1 MVCAEFSVCF
11 WHCSWSSHFCPR
23 LRWQRIRR
31 GLTKPSPR
39 PSQWTGTRR
48 RPIPPA
54 QEQPKNEN
62 PPAPEEPK
70 TFTVTYTDGVG
81 GAVFDNEVHSNLP
94 SGTATPAF
102 SGSLARE
109 GYTFAGWNPAVAETV
124 TADVTYAAKWE
135 EGKTGPRRVTLP
147 TIPGPDVD
155 LAALDTGHKIDV
167 RFTVLYVGDEFN
179 IGYNYGSSEKT
190 KFVCQYKTNHS
201 DTAYNNHTIAISD
214 IKAAASRASVN
225 SGYQI
230 VGWSKESNANPT
242 TWSLNKSGTTA
253 CNKGSTIYLV
263 AKNPNPT
270 TKYTYTL
277 NYDANGGTGAP
288 SADSWSTTDA
298 SIRYHSFTVKNTI
311 PTREGYVFKGWK
323 AKDGADTIYAGG
335 ALCSVSQQGNDVV
348 KNGNT
353 WTRTLYAVWEEAV
366 PSKPEWSDI
375 RREMQKVSVHVT
387 CINPDVN
394 HTEKTYSYKESNDD
408 TIGSVQDS
416 AGSYTCTVT
425 VHLGRYRLQY
435 NQDFN
440 REHEFASSLTADV
453 VLQYNGTG
461 WVIAS
466 ALPLELKLTCGS
478 APTPNPPGSDVL
490 NSLKVLVKCDSKTY
504 HFEKPYKMDDGDYRL
519 EKVDDNTYTVIV
531 LADKYVE
538 KYNAVYPGHTLFDN
552 NTKTIKLVY
561 RYGAWTVVG
570 SNGVTFNVSCE
581 QKYTV
586 TYTDGVDGEVIFA
599 DQVSYKK
606 PGEKTPKFRGTPTR
620 TGYKFI
626 GWEPAVVGTVTA
638 NATYTAQWVSISDLD
653 PAPELVS
660 SLYMNFQCTNENA
673 SHDHRSEMI
682 AIGYGIGAGGVI
694 VTDAAGNPVYNKDGN
709 ITAVITFYQDSGFL
723 NEYNKRTG
731 VAHRYADYE
740 PKTKSVD
747 GVLIGEVFHMYKKD
761 YPVVFDVVCGSLY
774 TVTYKDGTN
783 GTVFADDVHSNLNAN
798 AATPAFVGGTPTRPG
813 YVFTGWNPAVAATVT
828 GNATYTAVWE
838 KDANGNG
845 KPDKDEEK
853 YTVTYTDGVENEEI
867 FADETYSDLL
877 SGTATPAFNGTPT
890 RKGYAFTGW
899 NPAVAATVTGNATYA
914 AVWEEAAPP
923 KPDKPTPPTDEI
935 GGATV
940 AVKCITGHG
949 DLSWKID
956 SSTFTVG
963 EVTGDDTTGYT
974 CTVTVQA
981 EVYVNAFNSD
991 KKANGVKHTLADD
1004 AEKTFTMTYVN
1015 GAWTGPTNPAVTF
1028 EVKCEEEL
1036 VPVHLVIYRNGDT
1049 SKAYKDVALESQP
1062 KGHVIDLSTIDIADY
1077 YTGNYEFYGWYDDGA
1092 WNNYKANPANP
1103 PAGLKEKTVNGW
1115 TNLKCMVY
1123 DKYQVV
1129 YFQSEEALRDFQND
1143 HSKTEGRLYSTTAL
1157 FGSTLPTADA
1167 PTPTRTGYTF
1177 KFWSREGQN
1186 GDVTGQTVN
1195 GWTNLYAVWEK
1206 NTYTVTYTDGV
1217 DGEAFADQAY
1227 TAKYEDATPAFE
1239 GTPTRKGFVFD
1250 GWNPEVAET
1259 VTEDVTYT
1267 AQWKPVQ
1274 PDKKAIE
1281 GAIGRGVAV
1290 VCDNQNVKHGA
1301 KAYKV
1306 TLGEYTASNVMGTAA
1321 DGYTCTVTV
1330 RAAKFIEKYSS
1341 DMSDAVHTLIAGEP
1355 AEKTIELK
1363 WNGEKWVAETEL
1375 PVTFHTLC
1383 PPEQPSKKDI
1393 EGAIGRGVKIVCD
1406 NQNVKHGGKDY
1417 KPTQGEYTVSDVTGT
1432 ASEGYTCTITVKA
1445 AKIIEKYSS
1454 DMGKTHA
1461 LIVGEQAEKTVE
1473 LKWDGEK
1480 WVAKTEL
1487 PITFHVECP
1496 PEKPTYDEL
1505 KGLGI
1510 NAKVDCTT
1518 TTAHNGKSYTL
1529 IEDTYN
1535 VSDPERKGTAYT
1547 CILTVNAKDYVA
1559 KYNAEEN
1566 VGPHTLDDRDSKTIE
1581 LTWNGEKWTA
1591 AETSVTFNV
1600 KCELLTVTYTDGVK
1614 GEEVFAD
1621 VVYNDIPYG
1630 TNTPAFGTKDPTRKG
1645 YKFLGWEPVVA
1656 DTVTENATYVAQW
1669 EKLYTVTYTDGAKG
1683 KAFEDQVFTDLESGT
1698 KTPEFN
1704 GTPTR
1709 KGYKFLGW
1717 EPVVADTVTENVT
1730 YTAPVGRTLHRYLHR
1745 RREGQGVQGS
1755 GLQRS

>member
-1 MVCAEFSVCF
+1 MQTVCASGMDRQMKGEYFKMKNHGLRRIFSLFLALFMVF
-11 WHCSWSSHFCPR
+11 TLLPTTA
-23 LRWQRIRR
+23 LAED
-31 GLTKPSPR
+31 T
-39 PSQWTGTRR
+39 TGADETQ
-48 RPIPPA
+48 PKTVVVNEGEKKTDPPA

-70 TFTVTYTDGVG
+70 TFTVTYTDGAD
-81 GAVFDNEVHSNLP
+81 GAVFPNQVSNLP
-94 SGTATPAF
+94 AGTATPAF
-102 SGSLARE
+102 SGTLARD

-124 TADVTYAAKWE
+124 TANVTYVAQWE
-135 EGKTGPRRVTLP
+135 AGKTNPRRVTVP
-147 TIPGPDVD
+147 PIPDPGVAP
-155 LAALDTGHKIDV
+155 AALNTGHKIDV

-214 IKAAASRASVN
+214 IKAAAGRASVN

-253 CNKGSTIYLV
+253 CNKGTTIYLV

-298 SIRYHSFTVKNTI
+298 AIRYHSFTVKNTI

-323 AKDGADTIYAGG
+323 ANDGSDTIYTGG
-335 ALCSVSQQGNDVV
+335 MTCAVSQYGNDVV

-353 WTRTLYAVWEEAV
+353 WTRTLYAVWEEDAPAQPTPLDEAGVKALLGENAV
-366 PSKPEWSDI
+366 QIICTNEQIGHGSKTFGLIDGTFTVHQSNNRCEVVINSFSPYVNEFNAAVSVPAGTHITDNSMAGQNRTKINLVWSDG
-375 RREMQKVSVHVT
+375 KWTAADAPAKYHVLCSSQPAEPT
-387 CINPDVN
+387 APGEGDLENI
-394 HTEKTYSYKESNDD
+394 EKLVRIVCDRNIHDAKEYGV
-408 TIGSVQDS
+408 I
-416 AGSYTCTVT
+416 AGSCEFGDIDMTGDVPTCPVT
-425 VHLGRYRLQY
+425 IQAAEYVK
-435 NQDFN
+435 
-440 REHEFASSLTADV
+440 A
-453 VLQYNGTG
+453 YNGTIG
-461 WVIAS
+461 VEHTITGDTERLLILAWDANNNVWRPMTDTPVTFTVICPPARPGAEDLS
-466 ALPLELKLTCGS
+466 NLKAPVDVTCTTKPETH
-478 APTPNPPGSDVL
+478 AAVHF
-490 NSLKVLVKCDSKTY
+490 SLR
-504 HFEKPYKMDDGDYRL
+504 GG
-519 EKVDDNTYTVIV
+519 TYTIGDVAGNETDGYTCDITV
-531 LADKYVE
+531 TADKYVAR
-538 KYNAVYPGHTLFDN
+538 YNMDYGKHTLTGD
-552 NTKTIKLVY
+552 NTKTL
-561 RYGAWTVVG
+561 TL
-570 SNGVTFNVSCE
+570 
-581 QKYTV
+581 KYV
-586 TYTDGVDGEVIFA
+586 EGQWAVD
-599 DQVSYKK
+599 
-606 PGEKTPKFRGTPTR
+606 TP
-620 TGYKFI
+620 
-626 GWEPAVVGTVTA
+626 
-638 NATYTAQWVSISDLD
+638 
-653 PAPELVS
+653 
-660 SLYMNFQCTNENA
+660 
-673 SHDHRSEMI
+673 
-682 AIGYGIGAGGVI
+682 
-694 VTDAAGNPVYNKDGN
+694 
-709 ITAVITFYQDSGFL
+709 ITF
-723 NEYNKRTG
+723 
-731 VAHRYADYE
+731 
-740 PKTKSVD
+740 
-747 GVLIGEVFHMYKKD
+747 
-761 YPVVFDVVCGSLY
+761 PV
-774 TVTYKDGTN
+774 
-783 GTVFADDVHSNLNAN
+783 
-798 AATPAFVGGTPTRPG
+798 
-813 YVFTGWNPAVAATVT
+813 
-828 GNATYTAVWE
+828 E
-838 KDANGNG
+838 
-845 KPDKDEEK
+845 
-853 YTVTYTDGVENEEI
+853 
-867 FADETYSDLL
+867 
-877 SGTATPAFNGTPT
+877 
-890 RKGYAFTGW
+890 
-899 NPAVAATVTGNATYA
+899 
-914 AVWEEAAPP
+914 
-923 KPDKPTPPTDEI
+923 
-935 GGATV
+935 
-940 AVKCITGHG
+940 
-949 DLSWKID
+949 
-956 SSTFTVG
+956 
-963 EVTGDDTTGYT
+963 
-974 CTVTVQA
+974 
-981 EVYVNAFNSD
+981 
-991 KKANGVKHTLADD
+991 
-1004 AEKTFTMTYVN
+1004 
-1015 GAWTGPTNPAVTF
+1015 
-1028 EVKCEEEL
+1028 CEEEL
-1036 VPVHLVIYRNGDT
+1036 FPVHLVIYRNGDT

-1062 KGHVIDLSTIDIADY
+1062 KGHVIDLSTIDITDY
-1077 YTGNYEFYGWYDDGA
+1077 YTGNYKFYGWYDDGA

-1217 DGEAFADQAY
+1217 NGEAFADQAY

-1259 VTEDVTYT
+1259 VTDNATYT

-1306 TLGEYTASNVMGTAA
+1306 TLGEYTVSNVMGTAA

-1330 RAAKFIEKYSS
+1330 KAAKFIEKYSS

-1406 NQNVKHGGKDY
+1406 NQNVNHWGKDY

-1518 TTAHNGKSYTL
+1518 TTAHNDKSYTL
-1529 IEDTYN
+1529 IEGTYE

-1614 GEEVFAD
+1614 GEEVFED

-1683 KAFEDQVFTDLESGT
+1683 KAFKDQVYSDLEAGT
-1698 KTPEFN
+1698 DTPKFD
-1704 GTPTR
+1704 GKPTR
-1709 KGYKFLGW
+1709 KGYTFTGW
-1717 EPVVADTVTENVT
+1717 SPKVTDTVTKDVT
-1730 YTAPVGRTLHRYLHR
+1730 YVAQWKSVKNGKDNIPKTGDSEIVMVL
-1745 RREGQGVQGS
+1745 GS
-1755 GLQRS
+1755 VLLFSFCGAAAVSVYDRKRKHF

>member
-1 MVCAEFSVCF
+1 MKGEYFKMKNHGLRRIFSLFLALFMVFTLLPTTALAED
-11 WHCSWSSHFCPR
+11 
-23 LRWQRIRR
+23 
-31 GLTKPSPR
+31 T
-39 PSQWTGTRR
+39 TGADGTQ
-48 RPIPPA
+48 PKTVVVDEGEKKTAPPA

-81 GAVFDNEVHSNLP
+81 GAVFDNDVHSNLP

-102 SGSLARE
+102 SGSLARG
-109 GYTFAGWNPAVAETV
+109 GYTFVGWNPAVAETV

-135 EGKTGPRRVTLP
+135 EGKTNARRVPLP
-147 TIPGPDVD
+147 TIPKPDPAPAD
-155 LAALDTGHKIDV
+155 LNTGHKIDV

-214 IKAAASRASVN
+214 IKAAAGRASVN

-253 CNKGSTIYLV
+253 CNKGTTIYLV

-323 AKDGADTIYAGG
+323 ANDGSDTIYTGG
-335 ALCSVSQQGNDVV
+335 MTCAVSQYGNDVV

-353 WTRTLYAVWEEAV
+353 WTRTLYAVWEEAAPPMPDKPTAPGEGDLSGLIDNITV
-366 PSKPEWSDI
+366 NCTNNAATHTLKSKGYALIAS
-375 RREMQKVSVHVT
+375 
-387 CINPDVN
+387 
-394 HTEKTYSYKESNDD
+394 
-408 TIGSVQDS
+408 
-416 AGSYTCTVT
+416 SYTPSEVA
-425 VHLGRYRLQY
+425 G
-435 NQDFN
+435 DA
-440 REHEFASSLTADV
+440 E
-453 VLQYNGTG
+453 NG
-461 WVIAS
+461 
-466 ALPLELKLTCGS
+466 
-478 APTPNPPGSDVL
+478 
-490 NSLKVLVKCDSKTY
+490 Y
-504 HFEKPYKMDDGDYRL
+504 
-519 EKVDDNTYTVIV
+519 TYTVTINSQ
-531 LADKYVE
+531 KYVE
-538 KYNAVYPGHTLFDN
+538 QFDTDTGAAHDPKGVNATVTLKYTDN
-552 NTKTIKLVY
+552 
-561 RYGAWTVVG
+561 GWTVE
-570 SNGVTFNVSCE
+570 S
-581 QKYTV
+581 
-586 TYTDGVDGEVIFA
+586 
-599 DQVSYKK
+599 
-606 PGEKTPKFRGTPTR
+606 
-620 TGYKFI
+620 
-626 GWEPAVVGTVTA
+626 
-638 NATYTAQWVSISDLD
+638 
-653 PAPELVS
+653 
-660 SLYMNFQCTNENA
+660 
-673 SHDHRSEMI
+673 
-682 AIGYGIGAGGVI
+682 GA
-694 VTDAAGNPVYNKDGN
+694 
-709 ITAVITFYQDSGFL
+709 
-723 NEYNKRTG
+723 
-731 VAHRYADYE
+731 
-740 PKTKSVD
+740 
-747 GVLIGEVFHMYKKD
+747 
-761 YPVVFDVVCGSLY
+761 PVVFDVAC
-774 TVTYKDGTN
+774 VTEIVPPAKPGAEDL
-783 GTVFADDVHSNLNAN
+783 SNLKAPVDVTCTTKPETH
-798 AATPAFVGGTPTRPG
+798 AAVHFSLRGGTYTIG
-813 YVFTGWNPAVAATVT
+813 DVA
-828 GNATYTAVWE
+828 GNE
-838 KDANGNG
+838 
-845 KPDKDEEK
+845 
-853 YTVTYTDGVENEEI
+853 TD
-867 FADETYSDLL
+867 
-877 SGTATPAFNGTPT
+877 
-890 RKGYAFTGW
+890 
-899 NPAVAATVTGNATYA
+899 
-914 AVWEEAAPP
+914 
-923 KPDKPTPPTDEI
+923 
-935 GGATV
+935 
-940 AVKCITGHG
+940 
-949 DLSWKID
+949 
-956 SSTFTVG
+956 
-963 EVTGDDTTGYT
+963 GYT
-974 CTVTVQA
+974 CDITVTA
-981 EVYVNAFNSD
+981 DKYVARYNMD
-991 KKANGVKHTLADD
+991 YGKHTLTGDNT
-1004 AEKTFTMTYVN
+1004 KTLTLKYVE
-1015 GAWTGPTNPAVTF
+1015 GQWAVDTPITF
-1028 EVKCEEEL
+1028 PVECEEEL
-1036 VPVHLVIYRNGDT
+1036 FPVHLVIYRNGDT
-1049 SKAYKDVALESQP
+1049 SKAYKDIPLESQP

-1217 DGEAFADQAY
+1217 NGEAFADQVY

-1239 GTPTRKGFVFD
+1239 GTPTRADYKFLGWEPTVAETVTENATYVAQWEKLYTVTYTDGVGEKAFEDDVHSDLEKDTPTPAFSGDTPTRKGFVFD
-1250 GWNPEVAET
+1250 GWTPEVAET

-1281 GAIGRGVAV
+1281 NAIGRGVAV
-1290 VCDNQNVKHGA
+1290 VCDNQNVNHGE
-1301 KAYKV
+1301 KKYKP
-1306 TLGEYTASNVMGTAA
+1306 TLGEYTVSAVMGTAA
-1321 DGYTCTVTV
+1321 DGYTCTITV
-1330 RAAKFIEKYSS
+1330 KAAKFIDKYNS
-1341 DMSDAVHTLIAGEP
+1341 DMDDAVHTLIAGEP

-1406 NQNVKHGGKDY
+1406 NQNVNHWGKDY

-1445 AKIIEKYSS
+1445 AKIVEKYGS
-1454 DMGKTHA
+1454 DFGKPHD
-1461 LIVGEQAEKTVE
+1461 LIIGEAAEKTVE

-1496 PEKPTYDEL
+1496 PEKPTYDDL
-1505 KGLGI
+1505 KELGI
-1510 NAKVDCTT
+1510 DAKVHCATT
-1518 TTAHNGKSYTL
+1518 TVHTDATYAL
-1529 IEDTYN
+1529 IESTYEI
-1535 VSDPERKGTAYT
+1535 SDPARKGTVYT
-1547 CILTVNAKDYVA
+1547 CTLTVKAKDYVA

-1566 VGPHTLDDRDSKTIE
+1566 VGPHTLDDRDSKAIE

-1621 VVYNDIPYG
+1621 VVYKDIPYG
-1630 TNTPAFGTKDPTRKG
+1630 TSTPAFGTKDPTREG
-1645 YKFLGWEPVVA
+1645 YKFVGWEPEVA
-1656 DTVTENATYVAQW
+1656 E
-1669 EKLYTVTYTDGAKG
+1669 
-1683 KAFEDQVFTDLESGT
+1683 
-1698 KTPEFN
+1698 
-1704 GTPTR
+1704 
-1709 KGYKFLGW
+1709 
-1717 EPVVADTVTENVT
+1717 TVTENVT
-1730 YTAPVGRTLHRYLHR
+1730 YTAKWEELYTVTYTD
-1745 RREGQGVQGS
+1745 GVKGKAFKDQVYSDLEAGTATPKFDGKPTRKGYTFTGWSPKVTDTVTKDVTYVAQWKSMKNGKDNIPKTGDSDIVMVLGS
-1755 GLQRS
+1755 VLLFSFCGAAAVSVYDRKRKHF

>member
-1 MVCAEFSVCF
+1 MQTVCASGMDRQMKGEYFKMKNHGLRRIFSLFLALFMVF
-11 WHCSWSSHFCPR
+11 TLLPTTALAEDTTGADETQPKTVVVDEGEKKTDPPR
-23 LRWQRIRR
+23 E
-31 GLTKPSPR
+31 
-39 PSQWTGTRR
+39 
-48 RPIPPA
+48 
-54 QEQPKNEN
+54 EQPKNEN

-70 TFTVTYTDGVG
+70 TFTVTYTDGAD
-81 GAVFDNEVHSNLP
+81 GAVFPNQVYRNLP

-102 SGSLARE
+102 SGTPARE

-124 TADVTYAAKWE
+124 TANVTYVAQWE
-135 EGKTGPRRVTLP
+135 AGKTGARRVTLP
-147 TIPGPDVD
+147 TIPEPDITP
-155 LAALDTGHKIDV
+155 AALNTGHKIDV
-167 RFTVLYVGDEFN
+167 RFTVLYVGSEFN

-190 KFVCQYKTNHS
+190 QFVCQYKTNHS

-323 AKDGADTIYAGG
+323 ANDGSDTIYTGG
-335 ALCSVSQQGNDVV
+335 MTCAVSQYGNDVV

-353 WTRTLYAVWEEAV
+353 WTRTLYAVWEEDAPAQPTPLDEAGVKALLGENAV
-366 PSKPEWSDI
+366 QIICTNAQIGHGSKTFGLIDGTFTVHQSNNRCEVVINGFSSYMSEFDAAVSVPAGTHITDNSMAGQNRTKINLVWSDG
-375 RREMQKVSVHVT
+375 KWTAADAPAKYHVLCSLQPVEPT
-387 CINPDVN
+387 TPGEGDLENI
-394 HTEKTYSYKESNDD
+394 EKLVRIVCDRNIHDAKEYGV
-408 TIGSVQDS
+408 I
-416 AGSYTCTVT
+416 AGSCEFGGIDMTGDVPTCPVT
-425 VHLGRYRLQY
+425 IRAAKYV
-435 NQDFN
+435 
-440 REHEFASSLTADV
+440 EA
-453 VLQYNGTG
+453 YNGTIG
-461 WVIAS
+461 VEHTITGDTERPLLLAWDANNNVWRPMTDTPVTFTVICPPAKPGAEDLAKLEAPVEVACTTKPETHTAAS
-466 ALPLELKLTCGS
+466 FALIEG
-478 APTPNPPGSDVL
+478 
-490 NSLKVLVKCDSKTY
+490 
-504 HFEKPYKMDDGDYRL
+504 
-519 EKVDDNTYTVIV
+519 TYTVGDTFGNETDGYTCDIIIT
-531 LADKYVE
+531 ADEYVTKYNTDFGKHTLTGDNTKPLTLKYVE
-538 KYNAVYPGHTLFDN
+538 GRWVVNAP
-552 NTKTIKLVY
+552 
-561 RYGAWTVVG
+561 
-570 SNGVTFNVSCE
+570 VTF
-581 QKYTV
+581 
-586 TYTDGVDGEVIFA
+586 
-599 DQVSYKK
+599 
-606 PGEKTPKFRGTPTR
+606 
-620 TGYKFI
+620 
-626 GWEPAVVGTVTA
+626 
-638 NATYTAQWVSISDLD
+638 
-653 PAPELVS
+653 
-660 SLYMNFQCTNENA
+660 
-673 SHDHRSEMI
+673 
-682 AIGYGIGAGGVI
+682 
-694 VTDAAGNPVYNKDGN
+694 PV
-709 ITAVITFYQDSGFL
+709 
-723 NEYNKRTG
+723 E
-731 VAHRYADYE
+731 
-740 PKTKSVD
+740 
-747 GVLIGEVFHMYKKD
+747 
-761 YPVVFDVVCGSLY
+761 
-774 TVTYKDGTN
+774 
-783 GTVFADDVHSNLNAN
+783 
-798 AATPAFVGGTPTRPG
+798 
-813 YVFTGWNPAVAATVT
+813 
-828 GNATYTAVWE
+828 
-838 KDANGNG
+838 
-845 KPDKDEEK
+845 
-853 YTVTYTDGVENEEI
+853 
-867 FADETYSDLL
+867 
-877 SGTATPAFNGTPT
+877 
-890 RKGYAFTGW
+890 
-899 NPAVAATVTGNATYA
+899 
-914 AVWEEAAPP
+914 
-923 KPDKPTPPTDEI
+923 
-935 GGATV
+935 
-940 AVKCITGHG
+940 
-949 DLSWKID
+949 
-956 SSTFTVG
+956 
-963 EVTGDDTTGYT
+963 
-974 CTVTVQA
+974 
-981 EVYVNAFNSD
+981 
-991 KKANGVKHTLADD
+991 
-1004 AEKTFTMTYVN
+1004 
-1015 GAWTGPTNPAVTF
+1015 
-1028 EVKCEEEL
+1028 CEEEL
-1036 VPVHLVIYRNGDT
+1036 FPVHLVIYRNGDT
-1049 SKAYKDVALESQP
+1049 SKAYKDIALESQP

-1077 YTGNYEFYGWYDDGA
+1077 YTGNYKFYGWYDDGA

-1143 HSKTEGRLYSTTAL
+1143 HSKTEGRLYSTTAP

-1217 DGEAFADQAY
+1217 NGEAFADQAY
-1227 TAKYEDATPAFE
+1227 TAKYEDATPAFS
-1239 GTPTRKGFVFD
+1239 GDTPTRKGFVFD
-1250 GWNPEVAET
+1250 GWTPEVAET
-1259 VTEDVTYT
+1259 VTDNATYT

-1306 TLGEYTASNVMGTAA
+1306 TLGEYTVSNVMGTAA

-1406 NQNVKHGGKDY
+1406 NQNVNHWGKDY

-1461 LIVGEQAEKTVE
+1461 LIVGEQAEKAVE

-1510 NAKVDCTT
+1510 NAKVACTT

-1614 GEEVFAD
+1614 GEEVFED
-1621 VVYNDIPYG
+1621 VVYKDIPYG
-1630 TNTPAFGTKDPTRKG
+1630 TSTPAFGTKDPTREG
-1645 YKFLGWEPVVA
+1645 YKFVGWEPEVA
-1656 DTVTENATYVAQW
+1656 ETVTENVTYTAKW

-1683 KAFEDQVFTDLESGT
+1683 KAFKDQVYSDLEAGT
-1698 KTPEFN
+1698 DTPKFD
-1704 GTPTR
+1704 GKPTR
-1709 KGYKFLGW
+1709 KGYTFTGW
-1717 EPVVADTVTENVT
+1717 SPKVTDTVTKDVT
-1730 YTAPVGRTLHRYLHR
+1730 YVAQWKSVKNGKDNIPKTGDSEIVMVL
-1745 RREGQGVQGS
+1745 GS
-1755 GLQRS
+1755 VLLFSFCGAAAVSVYDRKRKHF

>member
-1 MVCAEFSVCF
+1 MDRQMKGEYFMMKNHGLRRIFSLFLALFMVFTLLPTTALAED
-11 WHCSWSSHFCPR
+11 
-23 LRWQRIRR
+23 
-31 GLTKPSPR
+31 T
-39 PSQWTGTRR
+39 TGADETQ
-48 RPIPPA
+48 PKTVVVNGDEKKTDPPA

-70 TFTVTYTDGVG
+70 TFTVTYTDGAD
-81 GAVFDNEVHSNLP
+81 GAVFPNQVYSNLS

-102 SGSLARE
+102 SGTPARE

-298 SIRYHSFTVKNTI
+298 AIRYHSFTVKNTI

-323 AKDGADTIYAGG
+323 AKDGSDTIYTGG
-335 ALCSVSQQGNDVV
+335 TLCSVSQQGNDVV

-353 WTRTLYAVWEEAV
+353 WTRTLYAVWEEDAPAQPTPLDEAGVKALLGENAV
-366 PSKPEWSDI
+366 QIICTNAQIGHGSKTFGLIDGTFTVHQSNNRCEVVINGFSSYMSEFDAAVSVPAGTHITDNSMAGQNRTKINLVWSDG
-375 RREMQKVSVHVT
+375 KWTAADAPAKYHVLCSSQPAEPT
-387 CINPDVN
+387 APGEGDLENI
-394 HTEKTYSYKESNDD
+394 EKLVRIVCDRNIHDAKEYGV
-408 TIGSVQDS
+408 I
-416 AGSYTCTVT
+416 AGSCEFGDIDMTGDVPTCPVT
-425 VHLGRYRLQY
+425 IQAAEYVK
-435 NQDFN
+435 
-440 REHEFASSLTADV
+440 A
-453 VLQYNGTG
+453 YNGTIG
-461 WVIAS
+461 VEHTITGDTERLLILAWDANNNVWRPMTDTPVTFTVICPPAKPGAEDLAKLEAPVEVACTTKPETHTAAS
-466 ALPLELKLTCGS
+466 FALIEG
-478 APTPNPPGSDVL
+478 
-490 NSLKVLVKCDSKTY
+490 
-504 HFEKPYKMDDGDYRL
+504 
-519 EKVDDNTYTVIV
+519 TYTVGDVSGNETDGYTCDIIIT
-531 LADKYVE
+531 ADEYVTKYNTDFGKHTLTGDNTKPLTLKYVE
-538 KYNAVYPGHTLFDN
+538 G
-552 NTKTIKLVY
+552 
-561 RYGAWTVVG
+561 RWVV
-570 SNGVTFNVSCE
+570 NDPVTF
-581 QKYTV
+581 
-586 TYTDGVDGEVIFA
+586 
-599 DQVSYKK
+599 
-606 PGEKTPKFRGTPTR
+606 
-620 TGYKFI
+620 
-626 GWEPAVVGTVTA
+626 
-638 NATYTAQWVSISDLD
+638 
-653 PAPELVS
+653 
-660 SLYMNFQCTNENA
+660 
-673 SHDHRSEMI
+673 
-682 AIGYGIGAGGVI
+682 
-694 VTDAAGNPVYNKDGN
+694 PV
-709 ITAVITFYQDSGFL
+709 
-723 NEYNKRTG
+723 E
-731 VAHRYADYE
+731 
-740 PKTKSVD
+740 
-747 GVLIGEVFHMYKKD
+747 
-761 YPVVFDVVCGSLY
+761 
-774 TVTYKDGTN
+774 
-783 GTVFADDVHSNLNAN
+783 
-798 AATPAFVGGTPTRPG
+798 
-813 YVFTGWNPAVAATVT
+813 
-828 GNATYTAVWE
+828 
-838 KDANGNG
+838 
-845 KPDKDEEK
+845 
-853 YTVTYTDGVENEEI
+853 
-867 FADETYSDLL
+867 
-877 SGTATPAFNGTPT
+877 
-890 RKGYAFTGW
+890 
-899 NPAVAATVTGNATYA
+899 
-914 AVWEEAAPP
+914 
-923 KPDKPTPPTDEI
+923 
-935 GGATV
+935 
-940 AVKCITGHG
+940 
-949 DLSWKID
+949 
-956 SSTFTVG
+956 
-963 EVTGDDTTGYT
+963 
-974 CTVTVQA
+974 
-981 EVYVNAFNSD
+981 
-991 KKANGVKHTLADD
+991 
-1004 AEKTFTMTYVN
+1004 
-1015 GAWTGPTNPAVTF
+1015 
-1028 EVKCEEEL
+1028 CEEEL
-1036 VPVHLVIYRNGDT
+1036 FPVHLVIYRNGDT

-1077 YTGNYEFYGWYDDGA
+1077 YTGNYEFYGWYDDGLF
-1092 WNNYKANPANP
+1092 NIYKSDPANP

-1143 HSKTEGRLYSTTAL
+1143 HSKTEGRLYSTTAP

-1217 DGEAFADQAY
+1217 NGEAFADQAY

-1239 GTPTRKGFVFD
+1239 GTPARKGFVFD
-1250 GWNPEVAET
+1250 GWTPEVAET
-1259 VTEDVTYT
+1259 VTDNATYT

-1290 VCDNQNVKHGA
+1290 VCDNQNVNHGE
-1301 KAYKV
+1301 KKYKP
-1306 TLGEYTASNVMGTAA
+1306 TLGEYTVSNVMGTAA

-1406 NQNVKHGGKDY
+1406 NQNVNHWGKDY

-1473 LKWDGEK
+1473 LKWNGEK

-1566 VGPHTLDDRDSKTIE
+1566 VGPHALDDRDSKTIE

-1621 VVYNDIPYG
+1621 VVYKDIPYG
-1630 TNTPAFGTKDPTRKG
+1630 TSTPAFGTKDPTREG
-1645 YKFLGWEPVVA
+1645 YKFVGWEPE
-1656 DTVTENATYVAQW
+1656 VTE
-1669 EKLYTVTYTDGAKG
+1669 
-1683 KAFEDQVFTDLESGT
+1683 
-1698 KTPEFN
+1698 
-1704 GTPTR
+1704 
-1709 KGYKFLGW
+1709 
-1717 EPVVADTVTENVT
+1717 TVTENVT
-1730 YTAPVGRTLHRYLHR
+1730 YTAKWEELYTVTYTD
-1745 RREGQGVQGS
+1745 GVKGKAFKDQVYKDLESGTDTPKFDGKPTRKGYTFTGWSPKVTDTVTKDVTYVAQWKSVKNGKDNIPKTGDSEIVMVLGS
-1755 GLQRS
+1755 VLLFSFCGAAAVSVYDRKRKHF

>member
-1 MVCAEFSVCF
+1 MKNHGLRRIFSLFLALFMVFTLLPTTALAED
-11 WHCSWSSHFCPR
+11 
-23 LRWQRIRR
+23 
-31 GLTKPSPR
+31 T
-39 PSQWTGTRR
+39 TGADET
-48 RPIPPA
+48 PPKTVVVNEGEKKTDPPA
-54 QEQPKNEN
+54 QEQPNNEN

-70 TFTVTYTDGVG
+70 TFTVTYTDGAD
-81 GAVFDNEVHSNLP
+81 GAVFPNQVSNLP
-94 SGTATPAF
+94 AGTATPAF
-102 SGSLARE
+102 SGTLARD

-124 TADVTYAAKWE
+124 TANVTYVAQWE
-135 EGKTGPRRVTLP
+135 AGKTSARRVTLP
-147 TIPGPDVD
+147 TIPEPDIAP
-155 LAALDTGHKIDV
+155 AALNTGHKIDV
-167 RFTVLYVGDEFN
+167 TFTVLYVGDEFN

-298 SIRYHSFTVKNTI
+298 AIRYHSFTVKNTV

-323 AKDGADTIYAGG
+323 AKDGSDTIYTGG
-335 ALCSVSQQGNDVV
+335 TLCSVSQQGNDVV

-353 WTRTLYAVWEEAV
+353 WTRTLYAVWEEA
-366 PSKPEWSDI
+366 
-375 RREMQKVSVHVT
+375 T
-387 CINPDVN
+387 
-394 HTEKTYSYKESNDD
+394 
-408 TIGSVQDS
+408 
-416 AGSYTCTVT
+416 
-425 VHLGRYRLQY
+425 
-435 NQDFN
+435 
-440 REHEFASSLTADV
+440 
-453 VLQYNGTG
+453 
-461 WVIAS
+461 
-466 ALPLELKLTCGS
+466 
-478 APTPNPPGSDVL
+478 
-490 NSLKVLVKCDSKTY
+490 
-504 HFEKPYKMDDGDYRL
+504 
-519 EKVDDNTYTVIV
+519 
-531 LADKYVE
+531 
-538 KYNAVYPGHTLFDN
+538 
-552 NTKTIKLVY
+552 
-561 RYGAWTVVG
+561 
-570 SNGVTFNVSCE
+570 
-581 QKYTV
+581 
-586 TYTDGVDGEVIFA
+586 
-599 DQVSYKK
+599 
-606 PGEKTPKFRGTPTR
+606 
-620 TGYKFI
+620 
-626 GWEPAVVGTVTA
+626 
-638 NATYTAQWVSISDLD
+638 
-653 PAPELVS
+653 
-660 SLYMNFQCTNENA
+660 
-673 SHDHRSEMI
+673 
-682 AIGYGIGAGGVI
+682 
-694 VTDAAGNPVYNKDGN
+694 
-709 ITAVITFYQDSGFL
+709 
-723 NEYNKRTG
+723 
-731 VAHRYADYE
+731 
-740 PKTKSVD
+740 
-747 GVLIGEVFHMYKKD
+747 
-761 YPVVFDVVCGSLY
+761 
-774 TVTYKDGTN
+774 
-783 GTVFADDVHSNLNAN
+783 
-798 AATPAFVGGTPTRPG
+798 
-813 YVFTGWNPAVAATVT
+813 
-828 GNATYTAVWE
+828 
-838 KDANGNG
+838 
-845 KPDKDEEK
+845 
-853 YTVTYTDGVENEEI
+853 
-867 FADETYSDLL
+867 
-877 SGTATPAFNGTPT
+877 
-890 RKGYAFTGW
+890 
-899 NPAVAATVTGNATYA
+899 
-914 AVWEEAAPP
+914 PP
-923 KPDKPTPPTDEI
+923 KPDKPTAPGE
-935 GGATV
+935 
-940 AVKCITGHG
+940 G
-949 DLSWKID
+949 DLSGLIGNI
-956 SSTFTVG
+956 TVNCTNG
-963 EVTGDDTTGYT
+963 KAAHELKTKGYTLISGSYTTSEVAGDAENGYT
-974 CTVTVQA
+974 CTVTINSQKYVEQFDTDTGA
-981 EVYVNAFNSD
+981 AHDPKGVNATVTLKYTDNGWTVEKSGAPVVFDVACVTEIVPPTKPGAEDLSNLKAPVDVTCTTKPETHAAVHFSLRGGTYTIGDVAGNETDGYTCDITVTAD
-991 KKANGVKHTLADD
+991 KYVARYNMDYGKHTLTGDNT
-1004 AEKTFTMTYVN
+1004 KTLTLKYVE
-1015 GAWTGPTNPAVTF
+1015 GQWAVDTPITF
-1028 EVKCEEEL
+1028 PVECEEEL
-1036 VPVHLVIYRNGDT
+1036 FPVHLVIYRNGDT

-1062 KGHVIDLSTIDIADY
+1062 KGHVIDLSTIDITDY
-1077 YTGNYEFYGWYDDGA
+1077 YTGNYEFYGWYDDGLF
-1092 WNNYKANPANP
+1092 NIYKSDPANP

-1143 HSKTEGRLYSTTAL
+1143 HSKTEGRLYSTTAP

-1217 DGEAFADQAY
+1217 NGEAFADQAY

-1239 GTPTRKGFVFD
+1239 GTPARAGYKFLGWEPTVAETVTENATYVAQWEKLYTVTYTDGVGEKAFKDDVHSDLEKDTPTPAFSGGTPTRKGFVFD

-1290 VCDNQNVKHGA
+1290 VCDNQNVNHGE
-1301 KAYKV
+1301 KKYKP
-1306 TLGEYTASNVMGTAA
+1306 TLGEYTVSDVMGTAA

-1406 NQNVKHGGKDY
+1406 NQNVNHWGKDY

-1547 CILTVNAKDYVA
+1547 CILTVNAKDYVT

-1621 VVYNDIPYG
+1621 VVYKDIPYG
-1630 TNTPAFGTKDPTRKG
+1630 TSTPAFGTKDPTREG
-1645 YKFLGWEPVVA
+1645 YKFVGWEPEVA
-1656 DTVTENATYVAQW
+1656 ETVTKNVTYTAKW
-1669 EKLYTVTYTDGAKG
+1669 EKLYTVTYTDGVKG
-1683 KAFEDQVFTDLESGT
+1683 KAFKDQVYKDLESGAD
-1698 KTPEFN
+1698 TPKFD
-1704 GTPTR
+1704 GKPTR
-1709 KGYKFLGW
+1709 KGYTFTGW
-1717 EPVVADTVTENVT
+1717 SPKVTDTVTKDVT
-1730 YTAPVGRTLHRYLHR
+1730 YVAQWKSVKNGKDNIPKTGDSEIVMVL
-1745 RREGQGVQGS
+1745 GS
-1755 GLQRS
+1755 VLLFSFCGAAAVSVYDRKRKHF

>member
-1 MVCAEFSVCF
+1 MKNHGLRRIFSLFLALFMVFTLLPTTALAED
-11 WHCSWSSHFCPR
+11 
-23 LRWQRIRR
+23 
-31 GLTKPSPR
+31 T
-39 PSQWTGTRR
+39 TGADETQ
-48 RPIPPA
+48 PKTVVVNEGEKKTDPPA

-70 TFTVTYTDGVG
+70 TFTVTYTDGAD
-81 GAVFDNEVHSNLP
+81 GAVFDNDVHSNLP

-109 GYTFAGWNPAVAETV
+109 GYTFVGWNPAVAETV

-135 EGKTGPRRVTLP
+135 AGKTNARRVTVP
-147 TIPGPDVD
+147 PIPDPGVAP
-155 LAALDTGHKIDV
+155 AALNTGHKIDV

-190 KFVCQYKTNHS
+190 QFVCRYTTNHGDS
-201 DTAYNNHTIAISD
+201 AYSNHLMAISD
-214 IKAAASRASVN
+214 IKAAAGRASVN

-253 CNKGSTIYLV
+253 CNKGTTIYLV

-298 SIRYHSFTVKNTI
+298 AIRYHSFTVKNTV

-323 AKDGADTIYAGG
+323 AKDGSDTIYTGG

-353 WTRTLYAVWEEAV
+353 WTRTLYAVWEEDAPAQPTPLDEAGVKALLGENAV
-366 PSKPEWSDI
+366 QIICTNAQIGHGSKTFGLIDGTFTVHQSNNRCEVVINGFSSYMSEFDAAVSVPAGTHITDNSMAGQNRTKINLVWSDG
-375 RREMQKVSVHVT
+375 KWTAADAPAKYHVLCSSQPAEPT
-387 CINPDVN
+387 APGEGDLENI
-394 HTEKTYSYKESNDD
+394 EKLVRIVCDRNIHDAKEYGV
-408 TIGSVQDS
+408 I
-416 AGSYTCTVT
+416 AGSCEFGGIDVTGDVPTCPVT
-425 VHLGRYRLQY
+425 IRAAKYV
-435 NQDFN
+435 
-440 REHEFASSLTADV
+440 EA
-453 VLQYNGTG
+453 YNGTIG
-461 WVIAS
+461 VEHAITGDTERLLILAWDANNNVWRPMTDTPVTFTVVCPPAKPG
-466 ALPLELKLTCGS
+466 AEDLAKLE
-478 APTPNPPGSDVL
+478 APVEVACTTKPETHAAAHF
-490 NSLKVLVKCDSKTY
+490 SLG
-504 HFEKPYKMDDGDYRL
+504 DG
-519 EKVDDNTYTVIV
+519 TYTIGDVAGNKTDGYTCDITV
-531 LADKYVE
+531 TADKYVAR
-538 KYNAVYPGHTLFDN
+538 YNMDYGKHTLTGD
-552 NTKTIKLVY
+552 NTKTL
-561 RYGAWTVVG
+561 TL
-570 SNGVTFNVSCE
+570 
-581 QKYTV
+581 KYV
-586 TYTDGVDGEVIFA
+586 EGQWAVD
-599 DQVSYKK
+599 
-606 PGEKTPKFRGTPTR
+606 TP
-620 TGYKFI
+620 
-626 GWEPAVVGTVTA
+626 
-638 NATYTAQWVSISDLD
+638 
-653 PAPELVS
+653 
-660 SLYMNFQCTNENA
+660 
-673 SHDHRSEMI
+673 
-682 AIGYGIGAGGVI
+682 
-694 VTDAAGNPVYNKDGN
+694 
-709 ITAVITFYQDSGFL
+709 ITF
-723 NEYNKRTG
+723 
-731 VAHRYADYE
+731 
-740 PKTKSVD
+740 
-747 GVLIGEVFHMYKKD
+747 
-761 YPVVFDVVCGSLY
+761 PV
-774 TVTYKDGTN
+774 
-783 GTVFADDVHSNLNAN
+783 
-798 AATPAFVGGTPTRPG
+798 
-813 YVFTGWNPAVAATVT
+813 
-828 GNATYTAVWE
+828 E
-838 KDANGNG
+838 
-845 KPDKDEEK
+845 
-853 YTVTYTDGVENEEI
+853 
-867 FADETYSDLL
+867 
-877 SGTATPAFNGTPT
+877 
-890 RKGYAFTGW
+890 
-899 NPAVAATVTGNATYA
+899 
-914 AVWEEAAPP
+914 
-923 KPDKPTPPTDEI
+923 
-935 GGATV
+935 
-940 AVKCITGHG
+940 
-949 DLSWKID
+949 
-956 SSTFTVG
+956 
-963 EVTGDDTTGYT
+963 
-974 CTVTVQA
+974 
-981 EVYVNAFNSD
+981 
-991 KKANGVKHTLADD
+991 
-1004 AEKTFTMTYVN
+1004 
-1015 GAWTGPTNPAVTF
+1015 
-1028 EVKCEEEL
+1028 CEEDL
-1036 VPVHLVIYRNGDT
+1036 FPVHLVIYRNGNT
-1049 SKAYKDVALESQP
+1049 TTAYKDIALESQP

-1077 YTGNYEFYGWYDDGA
+1077 YTGNYEFYGWYDDGLF
-1092 WNNYKANPANP
+1092 NIYKSDPANP

-1217 DGEAFADQAY
+1217 NGEAFADQAY

-1239 GTPTRKGFVFD
+1239 GTPTRAGYKFLGWEPTVAETVTENATYVAQWEKLYTVTYTDGVGEKAFKDDVHSDLEKDTPTPAFSGGTPTRKGFVFD
-1250 GWNPEVAET
+1250 GWTPEVAET
-1259 VTEDVTYT
+1259 VTDNATYT
-1267 AQWKPVQ
+1267 AQWKPIQ

-1306 TLGEYTASNVMGTAA
+1306 TLGEYTVSNVMGTAA

-1341 DMSDAVHTLIAGEP
+1341 DMGDAVHTLIAGEP

-1406 NQNVKHGGKDY
+1406 NQNVNHWGKDY

-1529 IEDTYN
+1529 IEGTYE

-1621 VVYNDIPYG
+1621 VVYKDIPYG
-1630 TNTPAFGTKDPTRKG
+1630 TSTPAFGTKDPTRKG
-1645 YKFLGWEPVVA
+1645 YKFVGWEPEVA
-1656 DTVTENATYVAQW
+1656 E
-1669 EKLYTVTYTDGAKG
+1669 
-1683 KAFEDQVFTDLESGT
+1683 
-1698 KTPEFN
+1698 
-1704 GTPTR
+1704 
-1709 KGYKFLGW
+1709 
-1717 EPVVADTVTENVT
+1717 TVTENVT
-1730 YTAPVGRTLHRYLHR
+1730 YTAKWEELYTVTYTD
-1745 RREGQGVQGS
+1745 GVKGKAFKDQVYSDLEAGTDTPKFDGKPTRKGYTFTGWSPKVTDTVTKDVTYVAQWKSVKNGKDNIPKTGDSEIVMVLGS
-1755 GLQRS
+1755 VLLFSFCGAAAVSVYDRKRKHF

>member
-1 MVCAEFSVCF
+1 VQTVCASGMDHQMKGEYFKMKNHGLRRIFSLFLALFMVF
-11 WHCSWSSHFCPR
+11 TLLPTTA
-23 LRWQRIRR
+23 LAED
-31 GLTKPSPR
+31 T
-39 PSQWTGTRR
+39 TGADGTQ
-48 RPIPPA
+48 PKTVAVDGGEKKTDPPA

-62 PPAPEEPK
+62 PPAPEDPK

-81 GAVFDNEVHSNLP
+81 GAVFDNDVHSNLP

-109 GYTFAGWNPAVAETV
+109 GYTFVGWNPAVAETV

-135 EGKTGPRRVTLP
+135 EGKTNARRVPLP
-147 TIPGPDVD
+147 TIPKPDPAPAD
-155 LAALDTGHKIDV
+155 LNTGHKIDV

-323 AKDGADTIYAGG
+323 ANDGSDTIYTGG
-335 ALCSVSQQGNDVV
+335 MTCAVSQYGNDVV

-353 WTRTLYAVWEEAV
+353 WTRTLYAVWEEA
-366 PSKPEWSDI
+366 
-375 RREMQKVSVHVT
+375 T
-387 CINPDVN
+387 
-394 HTEKTYSYKESNDD
+394 
-408 TIGSVQDS
+408 
-416 AGSYTCTVT
+416 
-425 VHLGRYRLQY
+425 
-435 NQDFN
+435 
-440 REHEFASSLTADV
+440 
-453 VLQYNGTG
+453 
-461 WVIAS
+461 
-466 ALPLELKLTCGS
+466 
-478 APTPNPPGSDVL
+478 
-490 NSLKVLVKCDSKTY
+490 
-504 HFEKPYKMDDGDYRL
+504 
-519 EKVDDNTYTVIV
+519 
-531 LADKYVE
+531 
-538 KYNAVYPGHTLFDN
+538 
-552 NTKTIKLVY
+552 
-561 RYGAWTVVG
+561 
-570 SNGVTFNVSCE
+570 
-581 QKYTV
+581 
-586 TYTDGVDGEVIFA
+586 
-599 DQVSYKK
+599 
-606 PGEKTPKFRGTPTR
+606 
-620 TGYKFI
+620 
-626 GWEPAVVGTVTA
+626 
-638 NATYTAQWVSISDLD
+638 
-653 PAPELVS
+653 
-660 SLYMNFQCTNENA
+660 
-673 SHDHRSEMI
+673 
-682 AIGYGIGAGGVI
+682 
-694 VTDAAGNPVYNKDGN
+694 
-709 ITAVITFYQDSGFL
+709 
-723 NEYNKRTG
+723 
-731 VAHRYADYE
+731 
-740 PKTKSVD
+740 
-747 GVLIGEVFHMYKKD
+747 
-761 YPVVFDVVCGSLY
+761 
-774 TVTYKDGTN
+774 
-783 GTVFADDVHSNLNAN
+783 
-798 AATPAFVGGTPTRPG
+798 
-813 YVFTGWNPAVAATVT
+813 
-828 GNATYTAVWE
+828 
-838 KDANGNG
+838 
-845 KPDKDEEK
+845 
-853 YTVTYTDGVENEEI
+853 
-867 FADETYSDLL
+867 
-877 SGTATPAFNGTPT
+877 
-890 RKGYAFTGW
+890 
-899 NPAVAATVTGNATYA
+899 
-914 AVWEEAAPP
+914 PP
-923 KPDKPTPPTDEI
+923 KPDKPTAPGE
-935 GGATV
+935 
-940 AVKCITGHG
+940 G
-949 DLSWKID
+949 DLSGLIGNI
-956 SSTFTVG
+956 TVNCTNG
-963 EVTGDDTTGYT
+963 KAAHELKAKGYTLISGSYTTNEVAGDAENGYTYTVTINSQKYVEQFDADTGATHDPKDASATVTLKYTDNGWTVTSGTPVVFNVACVTEIVPPAKPGAEDLAKLEAPVEVACTTKPETHNAARFPLIEGTYNIGDVSGNETDGYT
-974 CTVTVQA
+974 CDIIITADEYVTK
-981 EVYVNAFNSD
+981 YNTDF
-991 KKANGVKHTLADD
+991 GKHTLTGDNT
-1004 AEKTFTMTYVN
+1004 KPLTLKYVEGRWVVN
-1015 GAWTGPTNPAVTF
+1015 DPVTF
-1028 EVKCEEEL
+1028 PVECEEEL
-1036 VPVHLVIYRNGDT
+1036 FPVHLVIYRNGDT

-1077 YTGNYEFYGWYDDGA
+1077 YTGNYEFYGWYDDGLF
-1092 WNNYKANPANP
+1092 NIYKSDPANP

-1123 DKYQVV
+1123 DKFQVV

-1143 HSKTEGRLYSTTAL
+1143 HSKTEGRLYSTTAP

-1217 DGEAFADQAY
+1217 NGEAFADQAY

-1239 GTPTRKGFVFD
+1239 GTPTRAGYKFLGWEPTVAETVTENATYVAQWEKLYTVTYTDGVGGKAFEDDVHSDLEKDTPTPAFSGGTPTRKGFVFD

-1306 TLGEYTASNVMGTAA
+1306 TLGEYTVSNVMGTAA

-1406 NQNVKHGGKDY
+1406 NQDVNHWGKDY

-1621 VVYNDIPYG
+1621 VVYKDIPYG
-1630 TNTPAFGTKDPTRKG
+1630 TSTPAFGTKDPTREG
-1645 YKFLGWEPVVA
+1645 YKFVGWEPEVA
-1656 DTVTENATYVAQW
+1656 ETVTKNVTYTAKW
-1669 EKLYTVTYTDGAKG
+1669 EKLYTVTYTDGVKG
-1683 KAFEDQVFTDLESGT
+1683 KAFKDQVYKDLEAGT
-1698 KTPEFN
+1698 ATPKFD
-1704 GTPTR
+1704 GKPTR
-1709 KGYKFLGW
+1709 KGYTFTGW
-1717 EPVVADTVTENVT
+1717 SPKVTDTVTKDVT
-1730 YTAPVGRTLHRYLHR
+1730 YVAQWKSVKNGKDNIPKTGDSEIVMVL
-1745 RREGQGVQGS
+1745 GS
-1755 GLQRS
+1755 VLLFSFCGAAAVSVYDRKRKHF

>member
-1 MVCAEFSVCF
+1 MDRQMKGEYFKMKNHGLRRIFSLFLALFMVFTLLPTTALAED
-11 WHCSWSSHFCPR
+11 
-23 LRWQRIRR
+23 
-31 GLTKPSPR
+31 T
-39 PSQWTGTRR
+39 TGADETQ
-48 RPIPPA
+48 PKTVVVDEGEKKTDPPA

-70 TFTVTYTDGVG
+70 TFTVTYTDGAD
-81 GAVFDNEVHSNLP
+81 GAVFPNQVYRDLSF
-94 SGTATPAF
+94 GTATPAF

-109 GYTFAGWNPAVAETV
+109 GYTFVGWNPAVAETV

-135 EGKTGPRRVTLP
+135 EGKTNARRVPLP
-147 TIPGPDVD
+147 TIPKPDPAPAD
-155 LAALDTGHKIDV
+155 LNTGHKIDV

-298 SIRYHSFTVKNTI
+298 AIRYHSFTVKNTI

-323 AKDGADTIYAGG
+323 ANDGSDTIYTGG
-335 ALCSVSQQGNDVV
+335 MTCAVSQYGNDVV

-353 WTRTLYAVWEEAV
+353 WTRTLYAVWEEAAPPMPDKPTAPGEGDLSGLIDNITV
-366 PSKPEWSDI
+366 NCTNNAATHTLKSKGYALIAS
-375 RREMQKVSVHVT
+375 
-387 CINPDVN
+387 
-394 HTEKTYSYKESNDD
+394 
-408 TIGSVQDS
+408 
-416 AGSYTCTVT
+416 SYTPSEVA
-425 VHLGRYRLQY
+425 G
-435 NQDFN
+435 DA
-440 REHEFASSLTADV
+440 E
-453 VLQYNGTG
+453 NG
-461 WVIAS
+461 
-466 ALPLELKLTCGS
+466 
-478 APTPNPPGSDVL
+478 
-490 NSLKVLVKCDSKTY
+490 Y
-504 HFEKPYKMDDGDYRL
+504 
-519 EKVDDNTYTVIV
+519 TYTVTINSQ
-531 LADKYVE
+531 KYVE
-538 KYNAVYPGHTLFDN
+538 QFDTDTGAAHDPKGVNATVTLKYTDN
-552 NTKTIKLVY
+552 
-561 RYGAWTVVG
+561 GWTVE
-570 SNGVTFNVSCE
+570 S
-581 QKYTV
+581 
-586 TYTDGVDGEVIFA
+586 
-599 DQVSYKK
+599 
-606 PGEKTPKFRGTPTR
+606 
-620 TGYKFI
+620 
-626 GWEPAVVGTVTA
+626 
-638 NATYTAQWVSISDLD
+638 
-653 PAPELVS
+653 
-660 SLYMNFQCTNENA
+660 
-673 SHDHRSEMI
+673 
-682 AIGYGIGAGGVI
+682 GA
-694 VTDAAGNPVYNKDGN
+694 
-709 ITAVITFYQDSGFL
+709 
-723 NEYNKRTG
+723 
-731 VAHRYADYE
+731 
-740 PKTKSVD
+740 
-747 GVLIGEVFHMYKKD
+747 
-761 YPVVFDVVCGSLY
+761 PVVFDVAC
-774 TVTYKDGTN
+774 VTEIVPPARPGAEDL
-783 GTVFADDVHSNLNAN
+783 SNLKAPVDVTCTTKPETH
-798 AATPAFVGGTPTRPG
+798 AAVHFSLRGGTYTIG
-813 YVFTGWNPAVAATVT
+813 DVA
-828 GNATYTAVWE
+828 GNE
-838 KDANGNG
+838 
-845 KPDKDEEK
+845 
-853 YTVTYTDGVENEEI
+853 TD
-867 FADETYSDLL
+867 
-877 SGTATPAFNGTPT
+877 
-890 RKGYAFTGW
+890 
-899 NPAVAATVTGNATYA
+899 
-914 AVWEEAAPP
+914 
-923 KPDKPTPPTDEI
+923 
-935 GGATV
+935 
-940 AVKCITGHG
+940 
-949 DLSWKID
+949 
-956 SSTFTVG
+956 
-963 EVTGDDTTGYT
+963 GYT
-974 CTVTVQA
+974 CDITVTA
-981 EVYVNAFNSD
+981 DKYVARYNMD
-991 KKANGVKHTLADD
+991 YGKHTLTGDNT
-1004 AEKTFTMTYVN
+1004 KTLTLKYVE
-1015 GAWTGPTNPAVTF
+1015 GQWAVDTPITF
-1028 EVKCEEEL
+1028 PVECEEEL
-1036 VPVHLVIYRNGDT
+1036 FPVHLVIYRNGDT
-1049 SKAYKDVALESQP
+1049 SKAYKDIPLESQP

-1143 HSKTEGRLYSTTAL
+1143 HSKTEGRLYSTTAP

-1217 DGEAFADQAY
+1217 NGEAFANQAY

-1239 GTPTRKGFVFD
+1239 GTPARAGYKFLGWEPTVAETVTENATYVAQWEKLYTVTYTDGVGEKAFKDDVHSDLEKDTPTPAFSGGTPTRKGFVFD
-1250 GWNPEVAET
+1250 GWTPEVAET
-1259 VTEDVTYT
+1259 VTDNATYT

-1306 TLGEYTASNVMGTAA
+1306 TLGEYTVSNVMGTAA

-1406 NQNVKHGGKDY
+1406 NQDVNHWGKDY

-1518 TTAHNGKSYTL
+1518 TTAHNDKSYTL
-1529 IEDTYN
+1529 IEGTYN

-1614 GEEVFAD
+1614 GEEVFED
-1621 VVYNDIPYG
+1621 VVYKDIPYG
-1630 TNTPAFGTKDPTRKG
+1630 TSTPAFGTKDPTRKG
-1645 YKFLGWEPVVA
+1645 YKFVGWEPEVA
-1656 DTVTENATYVAQW
+1656 ETVTKNVTYTAKW
-1669 EKLYTVTYTDGAKG
+1669 EKLYTVTYTDGVKG
-1683 KAFEDQVFTDLESGT
+1683 KAFKDQVYSDLEAGT
-1698 KTPEFN
+1698 DTPKFD
-1704 GTPTR
+1704 GKPTR
-1709 KGYKFLGW
+1709 KGYTFTGW
-1717 EPVVADTVTENVT
+1717 SPKVTDTVTKDVT
-1730 YTAPVGRTLHRYLHR
+1730 YVAQWKSVKNGKDNIPKTGDSEIVMVL
-1745 RREGQGVQGS
+1745 GS
-1755 GLQRS
+1755 VLLFSFCGAAAVSVYDRKRKHF

>member
-1 MVCAEFSVCF
+1 MKNHGLRRIFSLFLALFMVFTLLPTTALAEDTTGADETPPKTVVVDEGEKKTDP
-11 WHCSWSSHFCPR
+11 PR
-23 LRWQRIRR
+23 E
-31 GLTKPSPR
+31 
-39 PSQWTGTRR
+39 
-48 RPIPPA
+48 
-54 QEQPKNEN
+54 EQPKNEN

-70 TFTVTYTDGVG
+70 TFTVTYTDGAD
-81 GAVFDNEVHSNLP
+81 GAVFPNQVYRNLP

-102 SGSLARE
+102 SGTPARE

-124 TADVTYAAKWE
+124 TANVTYVAQWE
-135 EGKTGPRRVTLP
+135 AGKTGARRVTLP
-147 TIPGPDVD
+147 TIPEPDITP
-155 LAALDTGHKIDV
+155 AALNTGHKIDV
-167 RFTVLYVGDEFN
+167 RFTVLYVGSEFN

-190 KFVCQYKTNHS
+190 QFVCQYKTNHS

-298 SIRYHSFTVKNTI
+298 SIRYHSFTVKNTV

-323 AKDGADTIYAGG
+323 ANDGSDTIYTGG
-335 ALCSVSQQGNDVV
+335 MTCAVSQYGNDVV

-353 WTRTLYAVWEEAV
+353 WTRTLYAVWEEA
-366 PSKPEWSDI
+366 
-375 RREMQKVSVHVT
+375 T
-387 CINPDVN
+387 
-394 HTEKTYSYKESNDD
+394 
-408 TIGSVQDS
+408 
-416 AGSYTCTVT
+416 
-425 VHLGRYRLQY
+425 
-435 NQDFN
+435 
-440 REHEFASSLTADV
+440 
-453 VLQYNGTG
+453 
-461 WVIAS
+461 
-466 ALPLELKLTCGS
+466 
-478 APTPNPPGSDVL
+478 
-490 NSLKVLVKCDSKTY
+490 
-504 HFEKPYKMDDGDYRL
+504 
-519 EKVDDNTYTVIV
+519 
-531 LADKYVE
+531 
-538 KYNAVYPGHTLFDN
+538 
-552 NTKTIKLVY
+552 
-561 RYGAWTVVG
+561 
-570 SNGVTFNVSCE
+570 
-581 QKYTV
+581 
-586 TYTDGVDGEVIFA
+586 
-599 DQVSYKK
+599 
-606 PGEKTPKFRGTPTR
+606 
-620 TGYKFI
+620 
-626 GWEPAVVGTVTA
+626 
-638 NATYTAQWVSISDLD
+638 
-653 PAPELVS
+653 
-660 SLYMNFQCTNENA
+660 
-673 SHDHRSEMI
+673 
-682 AIGYGIGAGGVI
+682 
-694 VTDAAGNPVYNKDGN
+694 
-709 ITAVITFYQDSGFL
+709 
-723 NEYNKRTG
+723 
-731 VAHRYADYE
+731 
-740 PKTKSVD
+740 
-747 GVLIGEVFHMYKKD
+747 
-761 YPVVFDVVCGSLY
+761 
-774 TVTYKDGTN
+774 
-783 GTVFADDVHSNLNAN
+783 
-798 AATPAFVGGTPTRPG
+798 
-813 YVFTGWNPAVAATVT
+813 
-828 GNATYTAVWE
+828 
-838 KDANGNG
+838 
-845 KPDKDEEK
+845 
-853 YTVTYTDGVENEEI
+853 
-867 FADETYSDLL
+867 
-877 SGTATPAFNGTPT
+877 
-890 RKGYAFTGW
+890 
-899 NPAVAATVTGNATYA
+899 
-914 AVWEEAAPP
+914 PP
-923 KPDKPTPPTDEI
+923 KPDKPTAPGE
-935 GGATV
+935 
-940 AVKCITGHG
+940 G
-949 DLSWKID
+949 DLSGLID
-956 SSTFTVG
+956 NITVNCTNG
-963 EVTGDDTTGYT
+963 KAAHELKTKGYTLISGSYTTSEVAGDAENGYTYTVTINSQKYVEQFDTDTGAAHDPKGVNATVTLKYTDNGWTVESGAPVVFDVACVTEIVPPTKPGAEDLAKLEAPVEVACTTKPETHTAASFALIEGTYNIGDVSGNETDGYT
-974 CTVTVQA
+974 CDIIITADEYVTK
-981 EVYVNAFNSD
+981 YNTDF
-991 KKANGVKHTLADD
+991 GKHTLTGDNT
-1004 AEKTFTMTYVN
+1004 KPLTLKYVEGRWVVN
-1015 GAWTGPTNPAVTF
+1015 DPVTF
-1028 EVKCEEEL
+1028 PVECEEEL
-1036 VPVHLVIYRNGDT
+1036 FPVHLVIYRNGDT
-1049 SKAYKDVALESQP
+1049 SKAYKDIALESQP

-1077 YTGNYEFYGWYDDGA
+1077 YTGNYEFYGWYDDGLF
-1092 WNNYKANPANP
+1092 NIYKSDPANP

-1143 HSKTEGRLYSTTAL
+1143 HSKTEGRLYSTTAP

-1186 GDVTGQTVN
+1186 SDVTGQTVN

-1217 DGEAFADQAY
+1217 NGEAFADQAY
-1227 TAKYEDATPAFE
+1227 TAKYEDTTPAFE
-1239 GTPTRKGFVFD
+1239 GTPARAGYKFLGWEPTVAETVTENATYVAQWEKLYTVTYTDGVDGKAFKDDVHSDLEKDTKTPAFSGGTPTRKGFVFD

-1281 GAIGRGVAV
+1281 NAIGRGVAV

-1306 TLGEYTASNVMGTAA
+1306 TLGEYSVSNVMGTAA

-1406 NQNVKHGGKDY
+1406 NQNVNHWGKDY

-1461 LIVGEQAEKTVE
+1461 LIVGEQAEKAVE
-1473 LKWDGEK
+1473 LKWNGEK

-1614 GEEVFAD
+1614 GEEVFED
-1621 VVYNDIPYG
+1621 VVYKDIPYG
-1630 TNTPAFGTKDPTRKG
+1630 TGTPAFGTKDPTRKG
-1645 YKFLGWEPVVA
+1645 YKFVGWEPEVA
-1656 DTVTENATYVAQW
+1656 E
-1669 EKLYTVTYTDGAKG
+1669 
-1683 KAFEDQVFTDLESGT
+1683 
-1698 KTPEFN
+1698 
-1704 GTPTR
+1704 
-1709 KGYKFLGW
+1709 
-1717 EPVVADTVTENVT
+1717 TVTENVT
-1730 YTAPVGRTLHRYLHR
+1730 YTAKWEELYTVTYTD
-1745 RREGQGVQGS
+1745 GVKGKAFKDQVYSDLESGTDTPKFDGKPTRKGYTFTGWSPKVTDTVTKDVTYVAQWKSVKNGKDNIPKTGDSEIVMVLGS
-1755 GLQRS
+1755 VLLFSFCGAAAVSVYDRKRKHF

>member
-1 MVCAEFSVCF
+1 MVYAEFSVCS

-31 GLTKPSPR
+31 GLTEPSPR
-39 PSQWTGTRR
+39 PSQWTGARR
-48 RPIPPA
+48 RPTPPA

-62 PPAPEEPK
+62 PPAPEDPK

-81 GAVFDNEVHSNLP
+81 GAVFDNDVHSNLP

-135 EGKTGPRRVTLP
+135 EGKTNARRVPLP
-147 TIPGPDVD
+147 TIPKPDPAPAD
-155 LAALDTGHKIDV
+155 LNTGHKIDV

-253 CNKGSTIYLV
+253 CNKGTTIYLV

-298 SIRYHSFTVKNTI
+298 SIRYHSFTVKNTV

-323 AKDGADTIYAGG
+323 ANDGSDTIYTGG
-335 ALCSVSQQGNDVV
+335 MTCAVSQYGNDVV

-353 WTRTLYAVWEEAV
+353 WTRTLYAVWEEA
-366 PSKPEWSDI
+366 
-375 RREMQKVSVHVT
+375 
-387 CINPDVN
+387 
-394 HTEKTYSYKESNDD
+394 
-408 TIGSVQDS
+408 
-416 AGSYTCTVT
+416 
-425 VHLGRYRLQY
+425 
-435 NQDFN
+435 
-440 REHEFASSLTADV
+440 
-453 VLQYNGTG
+453 
-461 WVIAS
+461 
-466 ALPLELKLTCGS
+466 
-478 APTPNPPGSDVL
+478 
-490 NSLKVLVKCDSKTY
+490 
-504 HFEKPYKMDDGDYRL
+504 
-519 EKVDDNTYTVIV
+519 
-531 LADKYVE
+531 
-538 KYNAVYPGHTLFDN
+538 
-552 NTKTIKLVY
+552 
-561 RYGAWTVVG
+561 
-570 SNGVTFNVSCE
+570 
-581 QKYTV
+581 
-586 TYTDGVDGEVIFA
+586 
-599 DQVSYKK
+599 
-606 PGEKTPKFRGTPTR
+606 
-620 TGYKFI
+620 
-626 GWEPAVVGTVTA
+626 
-638 NATYTAQWVSISDLD
+638 
-653 PAPELVS
+653 
-660 SLYMNFQCTNENA
+660 
-673 SHDHRSEMI
+673 
-682 AIGYGIGAGGVI
+682 
-694 VTDAAGNPVYNKDGN
+694 
-709 ITAVITFYQDSGFL
+709 
-723 NEYNKRTG
+723 
-731 VAHRYADYE
+731 
-740 PKTKSVD
+740 
-747 GVLIGEVFHMYKKD
+747 
-761 YPVVFDVVCGSLY
+761 
-774 TVTYKDGTN
+774 
-783 GTVFADDVHSNLNAN
+783 
-798 AATPAFVGGTPTRPG
+798 
-813 YVFTGWNPAVAATVT
+813 
-828 GNATYTAVWE
+828 
-838 KDANGNG
+838 
-845 KPDKDEEK
+845 
-853 YTVTYTDGVENEEI
+853 
-867 FADETYSDLL
+867 
-877 SGTATPAFNGTPT
+877 
-890 RKGYAFTGW
+890 
-899 NPAVAATVTGNATYA
+899 
-914 AVWEEAAPP
+914 APP
-923 KPDKPTPPTDEI
+923 KPDKPTAPGE
-935 GGATV
+935 
-940 AVKCITGHG
+940 G
-949 DLSWKID
+949 DLSGLIGQI
-956 SSTFTVG
+956 TVNCTNEAATHVPNSKSYVLIAG
-963 EVTGDDTTGYT
+963 SYNTSEVEGDAENGYT
-974 CTVTVQA
+974 CTVTINSQKYVEQFDTNTGA
-981 EVYVNAFNSD
+981 AHDPKGVNATVTLKYTD
-991 KKANGVKHTLADD
+991 NGWAVESGAPVVFDVACVTEIVPPAKPGAEDLAKLEAPVEVVCTTKPETHAAAHFSLGDGTYTIGDVAGNKTDGYTCDITVTADRYVWWYNLDYGKHTLTGDNT
-1004 AEKTFTMTYVN
+1004 KTLTLKYVE
-1015 GAWTGPTNPAVTF
+1015 GQWAVDTPVTF
-1028 EVKCEEEL
+1028 PVECEEEL
-1036 VPVHLVIYRNGDT
+1036 FPVHLVIYRNGNT
-1049 SKAYKDVALESQP
+1049 TTAYKDIALESQP
-1062 KGHVIDLSTIDIADY
+1062 RGHVIDLSTIDIADY
-1077 YTGNYEFYGWYDDGA
+1077 YTGNYEFYGWYDDGLF
-1092 WNNYKANPANP
+1092 NIYKSDPANP

-1217 DGEAFADQAY
+1217 NGEAFADQAY

-1239 GTPTRKGFVFD
+1239 GTPARAGYKFLGWEPTVAETVTENATYVAQWEKLYTVTYTDGVGGKAFKDDVHSDLEKDTPTPAFSGGTPTRKGFVFD

-1306 TLGEYTASNVMGTAA
+1306 TLGEYTVSDVMGTAA

-1406 NQNVKHGGKDY
+1406 NQNVNHWGKDY

-1461 LIVGEQAEKTVE
+1461 LIVGEQPEKTVE
-1473 LKWDGEK
+1473 LKWNGEK

-1529 IEDTYN
+1529 IEGTYN

-1621 VVYNDIPYG
+1621 VVYKDIPYG
-1630 TNTPAFGTKDPTRKG
+1630 TSTPAFGTKDPTREG
-1645 YKFLGWEPVVA
+1645 YKFVGWEPEVA
-1656 DTVTENATYVAQW
+1656 ETVTKDVTYTAKW
-1669 EKLYTVTYTDGAKG
+1669 EKLYTVTYTDGVKG
-1683 KAFEDQVFTDLESGT
+1683 KAFKDQVYKDLESGT
-1698 KTPEFN
+1698 DTPKFD
-1704 GTPTR
+1704 GKPTR
-1709 KGYKFLGW
+1709 KGYTFTGW
-1717 EPVVADTVTENVT
+1717 SPKVTDTVTKDVT
-1730 YTAPVGRTLHRYLHR
+1730 YVAQWKSVKNGKDNIPKTGDSEIVMVL
-1745 RREGQGVQGS
+1745 GS
-1755 GLQRS
+1755 VLLFSFCGAAAVSVYDRKRKHF

>member
-1 MVCAEFSVCF
+1 MDRQMKGEYFKMKNHGLRRIFSLFLALFMVFTLLPTTALAED
-11 WHCSWSSHFCPR
+11 
-23 LRWQRIRR
+23 
-31 GLTKPSPR
+31 T
-39 PSQWTGTRR
+39 TGADETQ
-48 RPIPPA
+48 PKTVVVNGDEKKTDPPA

-70 TFTVTYTDGVG
+70 TFTVTYTDGAD
-81 GAVFDNEVHSNLP
+81 GAVFPNQVYRDLS
-94 SGTATPAF
+94 SGTPTPAF
-102 SGSLARE
+102 DGTLARE
-109 GYTFAGWNPAVAETV
+109 GYTFAGWNPTVAGTV

-135 EGKTGPRRVTLP
+135 EGKTGPRRVTVP

-155 LAALDTGHKIDV
+155 PAALDTGHKIDV

-214 IKAAASRASVN
+214 IKAAAGRASVN

-298 SIRYHSFTVKNTI
+298 AIRYHSFTVKNTI

-323 AKDGADTIYAGG
+323 ANDGSDTIYTGG
-335 ALCSVSQQGNDVV
+335 MTCAVSQYGNDVV

-353 WTRTLYAVWEEAV
+353 WTRTLYAVWEEDAPAQPTPLDEAGVKALLGENAV
-366 PSKPEWSDI
+366 QIICTNAQIGHGSKTFGLIDGTFTVHQSNNRCEVVINGFSSYMSEFDAAVSVPAGTHITDNSMAGQNRTKINLVWSDG
-375 RREMQKVSVHVT
+375 KWTAADAPAKYHVLCSLQPVEPT
-387 CINPDVN
+387 TPGEGDLENI
-394 HTEKTYSYKESNDD
+394 EKLVRIVCDRNIHDAKEYGV
-408 TIGSVQDS
+408 I
-416 AGSYTCTVT
+416 AGSCEFGGIDMTGDVPTCPVT
-425 VHLGRYRLQY
+425 IRAAKYV
-435 NQDFN
+435 
-440 REHEFASSLTADV
+440 EA
-453 VLQYNGTG
+453 YNGTIG
-461 WVIAS
+461 VEHTITGDTERPLLLAWDANNNVWRPMTDTPVTFTVICPPAKPGAEDLAKLEAPVEVACTTKPETHTAAS
-466 ALPLELKLTCGS
+466 FALIEG
-478 APTPNPPGSDVL
+478 
-490 NSLKVLVKCDSKTY
+490 
-504 HFEKPYKMDDGDYRL
+504 
-519 EKVDDNTYTVIV
+519 TYTVGDTFGNETDGYTCDIIIT
-531 LADKYVE
+531 ADEYVTKYNTDFGKHTLTGDNTKPLTLKYVE
-538 KYNAVYPGHTLFDN
+538 GRWVVNAP
-552 NTKTIKLVY
+552 
-561 RYGAWTVVG
+561 
-570 SNGVTFNVSCE
+570 VTF
-581 QKYTV
+581 
-586 TYTDGVDGEVIFA
+586 
-599 DQVSYKK
+599 
-606 PGEKTPKFRGTPTR
+606 
-620 TGYKFI
+620 
-626 GWEPAVVGTVTA
+626 
-638 NATYTAQWVSISDLD
+638 
-653 PAPELVS
+653 
-660 SLYMNFQCTNENA
+660 
-673 SHDHRSEMI
+673 
-682 AIGYGIGAGGVI
+682 
-694 VTDAAGNPVYNKDGN
+694 PV
-709 ITAVITFYQDSGFL
+709 
-723 NEYNKRTG
+723 E
-731 VAHRYADYE
+731 
-740 PKTKSVD
+740 
-747 GVLIGEVFHMYKKD
+747 
-761 YPVVFDVVCGSLY
+761 
-774 TVTYKDGTN
+774 
-783 GTVFADDVHSNLNAN
+783 
-798 AATPAFVGGTPTRPG
+798 
-813 YVFTGWNPAVAATVT
+813 
-828 GNATYTAVWE
+828 
-838 KDANGNG
+838 
-845 KPDKDEEK
+845 
-853 YTVTYTDGVENEEI
+853 
-867 FADETYSDLL
+867 
-877 SGTATPAFNGTPT
+877 
-890 RKGYAFTGW
+890 
-899 NPAVAATVTGNATYA
+899 
-914 AVWEEAAPP
+914 
-923 KPDKPTPPTDEI
+923 
-935 GGATV
+935 
-940 AVKCITGHG
+940 
-949 DLSWKID
+949 
-956 SSTFTVG
+956 
-963 EVTGDDTTGYT
+963 
-974 CTVTVQA
+974 
-981 EVYVNAFNSD
+981 
-991 KKANGVKHTLADD
+991 
-1004 AEKTFTMTYVN
+1004 
-1015 GAWTGPTNPAVTF
+1015 
-1028 EVKCEEEL
+1028 CEEEL
-1036 VPVHLVIYRNGDT
+1036 FPVHLVIYRNGDT
-1049 SKAYKDVALESQP
+1049 SKAYKDIALESQP

-1077 YTGNYEFYGWYDDGA
+1077 YTGNYKFYGWYDDGA

-1217 DGEAFADQAY
+1217 NGEAFADQAY

-1250 GWNPEVAET
+1250 GWIPEVAET
-1259 VTEDVTYT
+1259 VTDNATYT

-1290 VCDNQNVKHGA
+1290 VCDNQNVNHGE
-1301 KAYKV
+1301 KKYKP
-1306 TLGEYTASNVMGTAA
+1306 TLGEYTVSNVMGTAA

-1406 NQNVKHGGKDY
+1406 NQNVNHWGKDY

-1461 LIVGEQAEKTVE
+1461 LIVGEQAEKAVE
-1473 LKWDGEK
+1473 LKWNGEK

-1535 VSDPERKGTAYT
+1535 VSDPERKGTVYT

-1614 GEEVFAD
+1614 GEEVFED
-1621 VVYNDIPYG
+1621 VVYKDIPYG
-1630 TNTPAFGTKDPTRKG
+1630 TSTPAFGTKDPTREG
-1645 YKFLGWEPVVA
+1645 YKFVGWEPEVA
-1656 DTVTENATYVAQW
+1656 ETVTKDVTYTAKW
-1669 EKLYTVTYTDGAKG
+1669 EKLYTVTYTDGVKG
-1683 KAFEDQVFTDLESGT
+1683 KAFKDQVYSDLEAGT
-1698 KTPEFN
+1698 DTPKFD
-1704 GTPTR
+1704 GKPTR
-1709 KGYKFLGW
+1709 KGYTFTGW
-1717 EPVVADTVTENVT
+1717 SPKVTDTVTKDVT
-1730 YTAPVGRTLHRYLHR
+1730 YVAQWKSVKNGKDNIPKTGDSEIVMVL
-1745 RREGQGVQGS
+1745 GS
-1755 GLQRS
+1755 VLLFSFCGAAAVSVYDRKRKHF

>member
-1 MVCAEFSVCF
+1 MDRQMKGEYFKMKNHGLRRIFSLLLALFMVFTLLPTTALAED
-11 WHCSWSSHFCPR
+11 
-23 LRWQRIRR
+23 
-31 GLTKPSPR
+31 T
-39 PSQWTGTRR
+39 TGADET
-48 RPIPPA
+48 PPKTVVVNEGEKKTDPPA

-70 TFTVTYTDGVG
+70 TFTVTYTDGAN
-81 GAVFDNEVHSNLP
+81 GAVFSNQVSNLP
-94 SGTATPAF
+94 AGTATPAF

-109 GYTFAGWNPAVAETV
+109 GYTFVGWNPAVAETV
-124 TADVTYAAKWE
+124 TADVTYVAQWE

-155 LAALDTGHKIDV
+155 LAALDTGYKIDV

-253 CNKGSTIYLV
+253 CNKGTTIYLV

-298 SIRYHSFTVKNTI
+298 SIRYHSFTVKNTV

-323 AKDGADTIYAGG
+323 ANDGSDTIYAGG

-838 KDANGNG
+838 EDANGNG
-845 KPDKDEEK
+845 TPDKDEEK
-853 YTVTYTDGVENEEI
+853 YTVSYTDGVENEEI
-867 FADETYSDLL
+867 FADQVYGNLL
-877 SGTATPAFNGTPT
+877 PGTATPAFNGTPT
-890 RKGYAFTGW
+890 RAGYKFLGW
-899 NPAVAATVTGNATYA
+899 EPTVAETVTESATY
-914 AVWEEAAPP
+914 
-923 KPDKPTPPTDEI
+923 
-935 GGATV
+935 V
-940 AVKCITGHG
+940 A
-949 DLSWKID
+949 
-956 SSTFTVG
+956 
-963 EVTGDDTTGYT
+963 
-974 CTVTVQA
+974 Q
-981 EVYVNAFNSD
+981 
-991 KKANGVKHTLADD
+991 
-1004 AEKTFTMTYVN
+1004 
-1015 GAWTGPTNPAVTF
+1015 
-1028 EVKCEEEL
+1028 
-1036 VPVHLVIYRNGDT
+1036 
-1049 SKAYKDVALESQP
+1049 
-1062 KGHVIDLSTIDIADY
+1062 
-1077 YTGNYEFYGWYDDGA
+1077 
-1092 WNNYKANPANP
+1092 
-1103 PAGLKEKTVNGW
+1103 
-1115 TNLKCMVY
+1115 
-1123 DKYQVV
+1123 
-1129 YFQSEEALRDFQND
+1129 
-1143 HSKTEGRLYSTTAL
+1143 
-1157 FGSTLPTADA
+1157 
-1167 PTPTRTGYTF
+1167 
-1177 KFWSREGQN
+1177 
-1186 GDVTGQTVN
+1186 
-1195 GWTNLYAVWEK
+1195 WEK
-1206 NTYTVTYTDGV
+1206 LYTVTYTDGV
-1217 DGEAFADQAY
+1217 GEKAFKDDVHSDLEKD
-1227 TAKYEDATPAFE
+1227 TKTPAYKD
-1239 GTPTRKGFVFD
+1239 GIPTRKGFKFL
-1250 GWNPEVAET
+1250 GWEPEVADT

-1267 AQWKPVQ
+1267 AKW
-1274 PDKKAIE
+1274 
-1281 GAIGRGVAV
+1281 
-1290 VCDNQNVKHGA
+1290 
-1301 KAYKV
+1301 
-1306 TLGEYTASNVMGTAA
+1306 GE
-1321 DGYTCTVTV
+1321 
-1330 RAAKFIEKYSS
+1330 
-1341 DMSDAVHTLIAGEP
+1341 
-1355 AEKTIELK
+1355 
-1363 WNGEKWVAETEL
+1363 
-1375 PVTFHTLC
+1375 
-1383 PPEQPSKKDI
+1383 
-1393 EGAIGRGVKIVCD
+1393 
-1406 NQNVKHGGKDY
+1406 
-1417 KPTQGEYTVSDVTGT
+1417 
-1432 ASEGYTCTITVKA
+1432 
-1445 AKIIEKYSS
+1445 
-1454 DMGKTHA
+1454 
-1461 LIVGEQAEKTVE
+1461 
-1473 LKWDGEK
+1473 
-1480 WVAKTEL
+1480 
-1487 PITFHVECP
+1487 
-1496 PEKPTYDEL
+1496 
-1505 KGLGI
+1505 
-1510 NAKVDCTT
+1510 
-1518 TTAHNGKSYTL
+1518 
-1529 IEDTYN
+1529 
-1535 VSDPERKGTAYT
+1535 
-1547 CILTVNAKDYVA
+1547 
-1559 KYNAEEN
+1559 
-1566 VGPHTLDDRDSKTIE
+1566 
-1581 LTWNGEKWTA
+1581 
-1591 AETSVTFNV
+1591 
-1600 KCELLTVTYTDGVK
+1600 
-1614 GEEVFAD
+1614 
-1621 VVYNDIPYG
+1621 
-1630 TNTPAFGTKDPTRKG
+1630 
-1645 YKFLGWEPVVA
+1645 
-1656 DTVTENATYVAQW
+1656 
-1669 EKLYTVTYTDGAKG
+1669 LYTVTYTDGAKG
-1683 KAFEDQVFTDLESGT
+1683 KAFEDQVYENVLSGT
-1698 KTPEFN
+1698 KTPNFD

-1709 KGYKFLGW
+1709 KGYKFVGW
-1717 EPVVADTVTENVT
+1717 EPEVAETVTENVT
-1730 YTAPVGRTLHRYLHR
+1730 YTAKWEELYTVTYTDGAKGKAFKDQVYSDLEAGTDTPKFDGKPTRKGYTFTGWSPKVTDTVTKDVTYVAQWKSVKNGKDNIPKTGDGEIVMVL
-1745 RREGQGVQGS
+1745 GS
-1755 GLQRS
+1755 VLLFSFCGAAAVSVYDRKRKHF

>member
-1 MVCAEFSVCF
+1 MDRQMKGEYFKMKNHGLRRIFSLFLALFMVFTLLPTTALAED
-11 WHCSWSSHFCPR
+11 
-23 LRWQRIRR
+23 
-31 GLTKPSPR
+31 T
-39 PSQWTGTRR
+39 TGADGTQ
-48 RPIPPA
+48 PKTVAVDGGEKKTDPPA

-62 PPAPEEPK
+62 PPAPEDPK

-81 GAVFDNEVHSNLP
+81 GAVFDNDVHSNLP

-109 GYTFAGWNPAVAETV
+109 GYTFVGWNPAVAETV

-135 EGKTGPRRVTLP
+135 EGKTNARRVPLP
-147 TIPGPDVD
+147 TIPKPDPAPAD
-155 LAALDTGHKIDV
+155 LNTGHKIDV

-190 KFVCQYKTNHS
+190 QFVCQYKTNHS

-298 SIRYHSFTVKNTI
+298 AIRYHSFTVKNTI

-323 AKDGADTIYAGG
+323 ANDGSDTIYTGG
-335 ALCSVSQQGNDVV
+335 MTCAVSQYGNDVV

-353 WTRTLYAVWEEAV
+353 WTRTLYAVWEKAV
-366 PSKPEWSDI
+366 PSKPQWSDI
-375 RREMQKVSVHVT
+375 RGEMQKVSVHVT
-387 CINPDVN
+387 CSNPDVN

-606 PGEKTPKFRGTPTR
+606 SGEKTPAFRGTPTR

-626 GWEPAVVGTVTA
+626 GWEPAVSGTVTA

-682 AIGYGIGAGGVI
+682 GIGFGIGAGGVI

-838 KDANGNG
+838 EDANGNG
-845 KPDKDEEK
+845 TPDKDEEK
-853 YTVTYTDGVENEEI
+853 YTVSYTDGVENEEI
-867 FADETYSDLL
+867 FADQVYGNLL

-890 RKGYAFTGW
+890 RA
-899 NPAVAATVTGNATYA
+899 
-914 AVWEEAAPP
+914 
-923 KPDKPTPPTDEI
+923 
-935 GGATV
+935 
-940 AVKCITGHG
+940 
-949 DLSWKID
+949 
-956 SSTFTVG
+956 
-963 EVTGDDTTGYT
+963 
-974 CTVTVQA
+974 
-981 EVYVNAFNSD
+981 
-991 KKANGVKHTLADD
+991 
-1004 AEKTFTMTYVN
+1004 
-1015 GAWTGPTNPAVTF
+1015 
-1028 EVKCEEEL
+1028 
-1036 VPVHLVIYRNGDT
+1036 
-1049 SKAYKDVALESQP
+1049 
-1062 KGHVIDLSTIDIADY
+1062 
-1077 YTGNYEFYGWYDDGA
+1077 
-1092 WNNYKANPANP
+1092 
-1103 PAGLKEKTVNGW
+1103 
-1115 TNLKCMVY
+1115 
-1123 DKYQVV
+1123 
-1129 YFQSEEALRDFQND
+1129 
-1143 HSKTEGRLYSTTAL
+1143 
-1157 FGSTLPTADA
+1157 
-1167 PTPTRTGYTF
+1167 
-1177 KFWSREGQN
+1177 
-1186 GDVTGQTVN
+1186 
-1195 GWTNLYAVWEK
+1195 
-1206 NTYTVTYTDGV
+1206 
-1217 DGEAFADQAY
+1217 
-1227 TAKYEDATPAFE
+1227 
-1239 GTPTRKGFVFD
+1239 
-1250 GWNPEVAET
+1250 
-1259 VTEDVTYT
+1259 
-1267 AQWKPVQ
+1267 
-1274 PDKKAIE
+1274 
-1281 GAIGRGVAV
+1281 
-1290 VCDNQNVKHGA
+1290 
-1301 KAYKV
+1301 
-1306 TLGEYTASNVMGTAA
+1306 
-1321 DGYTCTVTV
+1321 
-1330 RAAKFIEKYSS
+1330 
-1341 DMSDAVHTLIAGEP
+1341 
-1355 AEKTIELK
+1355 
-1363 WNGEKWVAETEL
+1363 
-1375 PVTFHTLC
+1375 
-1383 PPEQPSKKDI
+1383 
-1393 EGAIGRGVKIVCD
+1393 
-1406 NQNVKHGGKDY
+1406 
-1417 KPTQGEYTVSDVTGT
+1417 
-1432 ASEGYTCTITVKA
+1432 
-1445 AKIIEKYSS
+1445 
-1454 DMGKTHA
+1454 
-1461 LIVGEQAEKTVE
+1461 
-1473 LKWDGEK
+1473 
-1480 WVAKTEL
+1480 
-1487 PITFHVECP
+1487 
-1496 PEKPTYDEL
+1496 
-1505 KGLGI
+1505 
-1510 NAKVDCTT
+1510 
-1518 TTAHNGKSYTL
+1518 
-1529 IEDTYN
+1529 
-1535 VSDPERKGTAYT
+1535 
-1547 CILTVNAKDYVA
+1547 
-1559 KYNAEEN
+1559 
-1566 VGPHTLDDRDSKTIE
+1566 
-1581 LTWNGEKWTA
+1581 
-1591 AETSVTFNV
+1591 
-1600 KCELLTVTYTDGVK
+1600 
-1614 GEEVFAD
+1614 
-1621 VVYNDIPYG
+1621 
-1630 TNTPAFGTKDPTRKG
+1630 G
-1645 YKFLGWEPVVA
+1645 YKFLGWEPTVA
-1656 DTVTENATYVAQW
+1656 ETVTENATYVAQW
-1669 EKLYTVTYTDGAKG
+1669 EKLYTVTYTDGVGGKAFKDDVHSDLEKDTKTPAYKDGIPTRKGFKFLGWEPEVADTVTEDVTYTAKWGELYTVTYTDGAKG

-1709 KGYKFLGW
+1709 KGYKFVGW
-1717 EPVVADTVTENVT
+1717 EPEVAETVTENVT
-1730 YTAPVGRTLHRYLHR
+1730 YTAKWEELYTVTYTD
-1745 RREGQGVQGS
+1745 GVKGKAFKDQVYSDLEAGTDTPKFDGKPTRKGYTFTGWSPKVTDTVTKDVTYVAQWKSVKNGKDNIPKTGDSEIVMVLGS
-1755 GLQRS
+1755 VLLFSFCGAAAVSVYDRKRKHF

>member
-1 MVCAEFSVCF
+1 MDRQMKGEYFKMKNHGLRRIFSLLLALFMVFTLLPTTALAED
-11 WHCSWSSHFCPR
+11 
-23 LRWQRIRR
+23 
-31 GLTKPSPR
+31 T
-39 PSQWTGTRR
+39 TGADGTQ
-48 RPIPPA
+48 PKTVAVDEGEKKTDPPA

-81 GAVFDNEVHSNLP
+81 GAVFDNDVHSNLP

-109 GYTFAGWNPAVAETV
+109 GYTFVGWNPAVAETV

-135 EGKTGPRRVTLP
+135 EGKTNARRVPLP
-147 TIPGPDVD
+147 TIPKPDPAPAD
-155 LAALDTGHKIDV
+155 LNTGHKIDV

-298 SIRYHSFTVKNTI
+298 AIRYHSFTVKNTI

-323 AKDGADTIYAGG
+323 ANDGSDTIYTGG
-335 ALCSVSQQGNDVV
+335 MTCAVSQYGNDVV

-353 WTRTLYAVWEEAV
+353 WTRTLYAVWEEDAPAQPTPLDEAGVKALLGENAV
-366 PSKPEWSDI
+366 QIICTNAQIGHGSKTFGLIDGTFTVHQSNNRCEVVINGFSSYMSEFDAAVSVPAGTHITDNSMAGQNRTKINLVWSDG
-375 RREMQKVSVHVT
+375 KWTAADAPAKYHVLCSSQPAEPT
-387 CINPDVN
+387 APGEGDLENI
-394 HTEKTYSYKESNDD
+394 EKLVRIVCDRNIHDAKEYGV
-408 TIGSVQDS
+408 I
-416 AGSYTCTVT
+416 AGSCEFGDIDMTGDVPTCPVT
-425 VHLGRYRLQY
+425 IQAAEYVK
-435 NQDFN
+435 
-440 REHEFASSLTADV
+440 A
-453 VLQYNGTG
+453 YNGTIG
-461 WVIAS
+461 VEHTITGDTERLLILAWDANNNVWRPMTDTPVTFTVICPPAKPGAEDLAKLEAPVEVACTTKPETHTAAS
-466 ALPLELKLTCGS
+466 FALIEG
-478 APTPNPPGSDVL
+478 
-490 NSLKVLVKCDSKTY
+490 
-504 HFEKPYKMDDGDYRL
+504 
-519 EKVDDNTYTVIV
+519 TYTVGDVSGNETDGYTCDIIIT
-531 LADKYVE
+531 ADEYVTKYNTDFGKHTLTGDNTKPLTLKYVE
-538 KYNAVYPGHTLFDN
+538 G
-552 NTKTIKLVY
+552 
-561 RYGAWTVVG
+561 RWVV
-570 SNGVTFNVSCE
+570 NDPVTF
-581 QKYTV
+581 
-586 TYTDGVDGEVIFA
+586 
-599 DQVSYKK
+599 
-606 PGEKTPKFRGTPTR
+606 
-620 TGYKFI
+620 
-626 GWEPAVVGTVTA
+626 
-638 NATYTAQWVSISDLD
+638 
-653 PAPELVS
+653 
-660 SLYMNFQCTNENA
+660 
-673 SHDHRSEMI
+673 
-682 AIGYGIGAGGVI
+682 
-694 VTDAAGNPVYNKDGN
+694 PV
-709 ITAVITFYQDSGFL
+709 
-723 NEYNKRTG
+723 E
-731 VAHRYADYE
+731 
-740 PKTKSVD
+740 
-747 GVLIGEVFHMYKKD
+747 
-761 YPVVFDVVCGSLY
+761 
-774 TVTYKDGTN
+774 
-783 GTVFADDVHSNLNAN
+783 
-798 AATPAFVGGTPTRPG
+798 
-813 YVFTGWNPAVAATVT
+813 
-828 GNATYTAVWE
+828 
-838 KDANGNG
+838 
-845 KPDKDEEK
+845 
-853 YTVTYTDGVENEEI
+853 
-867 FADETYSDLL
+867 
-877 SGTATPAFNGTPT
+877 
-890 RKGYAFTGW
+890 
-899 NPAVAATVTGNATYA
+899 
-914 AVWEEAAPP
+914 
-923 KPDKPTPPTDEI
+923 
-935 GGATV
+935 
-940 AVKCITGHG
+940 
-949 DLSWKID
+949 
-956 SSTFTVG
+956 
-963 EVTGDDTTGYT
+963 
-974 CTVTVQA
+974 
-981 EVYVNAFNSD
+981 
-991 KKANGVKHTLADD
+991 
-1004 AEKTFTMTYVN
+1004 
-1015 GAWTGPTNPAVTF
+1015 
-1028 EVKCEEEL
+1028 CEEEL
-1036 VPVHLVIYRNGDT
+1036 FPVHLVIYRNGDT

-1077 YTGNYEFYGWYDDGA
+1077 YTGNYEFYGWYDDGLF
-1092 WNNYKANPANP
+1092 NIYKSDPANP

-1143 HSKTEGRLYSTTAL
+1143 HSKTEGRLYSTTAP

-1217 DGEAFADQAY
+1217 NGEAFADQAY
-1227 TAKYEDATPAFE
+1227 TVKYEDATPAFE
-1239 GTPTRKGFVFD
+1239 GTPARKGFVFD

-1259 VTEDVTYT
+1259 VTDNATYT

-1306 TLGEYTASNVMGTAA
+1306 TLGEYTVSNVMGTAA

-1393 EGAIGRGVKIVCD
+1393 EGAIGRGVRIVCD
-1406 NQNVKHGGKDY
+1406 NQHVNHWAKDY
-1417 KPTQGEYTVSDVTGT
+1417 KPTQGEYTVSNVTGT

-1445 AKIIEKYSS
+1445 AKIVEKYGS
-1454 DMGKTHA
+1454 DFGKPHD
-1461 LIVGEQAEKTVE
+1461 LIVGEAAEKTVE

-1505 KGLGI
+1505 KELGI
-1510 NAKVDCTT
+1510 DAKVHCAT
-1518 TTAHNGKSYTL
+1518 TTAHTDATYAL
-1529 IEDTYN
+1529 IGGTYEI
-1535 VSDPERKGTAYT
+1535 SDPARKGTVYT
-1547 CILTVNAKDYVA
+1547 CTLTVKAKDYVA
-1559 KYNAEEN
+1559 KYNTEEN

-1591 AETSVTFNV
+1591 AETRVTFNV

-1669 EKLYTVTYTDGAKG
+1669 EELYTVTYTDGVKG
-1683 KAFEDQVFTDLESGT
+1683 KAFKDQVYKDLESGAD
-1698 KTPEFN
+1698 TPKFD
-1704 GTPTR
+1704 GKPTR
-1709 KGYKFLGW
+1709 KGYTFTGW
-1717 EPVVADTVTENVT
+1717 SPKVTDTVTKDVT
-1730 YTAPVGRTLHRYLHR
+1730 YVAQWKSVKNGKDNIPKTGDSEIVMVL
-1745 RREGQGVQGS
+1745 GS
-1755 GLQRS
+1755 VLLFSFCGAAAVSVYDRKRKHF

>member
-1 MVCAEFSVCF
+1 MKGEYFKMKNHGLRRIFSLFLALFMVFTLLPTTALAED
-11 WHCSWSSHFCPR
+11 
-23 LRWQRIRR
+23 
-31 GLTKPSPR
+31 T
-39 PSQWTGTRR
+39 TGADETQ
-48 RPIPPA
+48 PKTVVVDEGEKKTDPPA

-109 GYTFAGWNPAVAETV
+109 GYTFVGWNPAVAETV

-298 SIRYHSFTVKNTI
+298 AIRYHSFTVKNTI

-323 AKDGADTIYAGG
+323 AKDGSDTIYTGG
-335 ALCSVSQQGNDVV
+335 TLCSVSQYGNDVV

-353 WTRTLYAVWEEAV
+353 WTRTLYAVWEEA
-366 PSKPEWSDI
+366 
-375 RREMQKVSVHVT
+375 T
-387 CINPDVN
+387 
-394 HTEKTYSYKESNDD
+394 
-408 TIGSVQDS
+408 
-416 AGSYTCTVT
+416 
-425 VHLGRYRLQY
+425 
-435 NQDFN
+435 
-440 REHEFASSLTADV
+440 
-453 VLQYNGTG
+453 
-461 WVIAS
+461 
-466 ALPLELKLTCGS
+466 
-478 APTPNPPGSDVL
+478 
-490 NSLKVLVKCDSKTY
+490 
-504 HFEKPYKMDDGDYRL
+504 
-519 EKVDDNTYTVIV
+519 
-531 LADKYVE
+531 
-538 KYNAVYPGHTLFDN
+538 
-552 NTKTIKLVY
+552 
-561 RYGAWTVVG
+561 
-570 SNGVTFNVSCE
+570 
-581 QKYTV
+581 
-586 TYTDGVDGEVIFA
+586 
-599 DQVSYKK
+599 
-606 PGEKTPKFRGTPTR
+606 
-620 TGYKFI
+620 
-626 GWEPAVVGTVTA
+626 
-638 NATYTAQWVSISDLD
+638 
-653 PAPELVS
+653 
-660 SLYMNFQCTNENA
+660 
-673 SHDHRSEMI
+673 
-682 AIGYGIGAGGVI
+682 
-694 VTDAAGNPVYNKDGN
+694 
-709 ITAVITFYQDSGFL
+709 
-723 NEYNKRTG
+723 
-731 VAHRYADYE
+731 
-740 PKTKSVD
+740 
-747 GVLIGEVFHMYKKD
+747 
-761 YPVVFDVVCGSLY
+761 
-774 TVTYKDGTN
+774 
-783 GTVFADDVHSNLNAN
+783 
-798 AATPAFVGGTPTRPG
+798 
-813 YVFTGWNPAVAATVT
+813 
-828 GNATYTAVWE
+828 
-838 KDANGNG
+838 
-845 KPDKDEEK
+845 
-853 YTVTYTDGVENEEI
+853 
-867 FADETYSDLL
+867 
-877 SGTATPAFNGTPT
+877 
-890 RKGYAFTGW
+890 
-899 NPAVAATVTGNATYA
+899 
-914 AVWEEAAPP
+914 PP
-923 KPDKPTPPTDEI
+923 KPDKPTAPGE
-935 GGATV
+935 
-940 AVKCITGHG
+940 G
-949 DLSWKID
+949 DLSGLIGNI
-956 SSTFTVG
+956 TVNCTNG
-963 EVTGDDTTGYT
+963 KAAHELKAKGYTLISGSYTTNEVAGDAENGYTYTVTINSQKYVEQFDADTGATHDPKDASATVTLKYTDNGWTVTSGTPVVFNVACVTEIVPPAKPGAEDLAKLEAPVEVACTTKPETHNAVHFSLRGGTYTIGDVAGNETDGYT
-974 CTVTVQA
+974 CDITVTA
-981 EVYVNAFNSD
+981 DKYVARYNMD
-991 KKANGVKHTLADD
+991 YGKHTLTGDNT
-1004 AEKTFTMTYVN
+1004 KTLTLKYVE
-1015 GAWTGPTNPAVTF
+1015 GQWAVDTPITF
-1028 EVKCEEEL
+1028 PVECEEEL
-1036 VPVHLVIYRNGDT
+1036 FPVHLVIYRNGNT
-1049 SKAYKDVALESQP
+1049 TTAYKDVALESQP

-1217 DGEAFADQAY
+1217 NGEAFADQAY

-1239 GTPTRKGFVFD
+1239 GTPARKGFVFD
-1250 GWNPEVAET
+1250 GWTPEVAET
-1259 VTEDVTYT
+1259 VTDNATYT

-1306 TLGEYTASNVMGTAA
+1306 TLGEYTVSNVMGTAA

-1406 NQNVKHGGKDY
+1406 NQNVNHWGKDY

-1614 GEEVFAD
+1614 GEEVFED

-1645 YKFLGWEPVVA
+1645 YKFLGWEPEVA
-1656 DTVTENATYVAQW
+1656 E
-1669 EKLYTVTYTDGAKG
+1669 
-1683 KAFEDQVFTDLESGT
+1683 
-1698 KTPEFN
+1698 
-1704 GTPTR
+1704 
-1709 KGYKFLGW
+1709 
-1717 EPVVADTVTENVT
+1717 TVTENVT
-1730 YTAPVGRTLHRYLHR
+1730 YTAKWEELYTVTYTD
-1745 RREGQGVQGS
+1745 GVKGKAFKDQVYKDLEAGTATPKFDGKPTRKGYTFTGWSPKVTDTVTKDVTYVAQWKSVKNGKDNIPKTGDSEIVMVLGS
-1755 GLQRS
+1755 VLLFSFCGAAAVSVYDRKRKHF

>member
-1 MVCAEFSVCF
+1 MDRQMKGEYFKMKNHGLRRIFSLFLALFMVFTLLPTTALAEDTTGADES
-11 WHCSWSSHFCPR
+11 PAQDR
-23 LRWQRIRR
+23 LVDE
-31 GLTKPSPR
+31 GEKKTD
-39 PSQWTGTRR
+39 
-48 RPIPPA
+48 PPA

-70 TFTVTYTDGVG
+70 TFTVTYTDGAD
-81 GAVFDNEVHSNLP
+81 GAVFPNQVYRNLP

-102 SGSLARE
+102 SGTPARE

-124 TADVTYAAKWE
+124 TANVTYVAQWE
-135 EGKTGPRRVTLP
+135 AGKTSARRVTLP
-147 TIPGPDVD
+147 TIPEPDITP
-155 LAALDTGHKIDV
+155 AALNTGHKIDV

-190 KFVCQYKTNHS
+190 QFVCQYKTNHS

-214 IKAAASRASVN
+214 IKAAAGRASVN

-253 CNKGSTIYLV
+253 CNKGTTIYLV

-323 AKDGADTIYAGG
+323 ANDGSDTIYTGG
-335 ALCSVSQQGNDVV
+335 MTCAVSQYGNDVV

-353 WTRTLYAVWEEAV
+353 WTRTLYAVWEEA
-366 PSKPEWSDI
+366 
-375 RREMQKVSVHVT
+375 
-387 CINPDVN
+387 
-394 HTEKTYSYKESNDD
+394 
-408 TIGSVQDS
+408 
-416 AGSYTCTVT
+416 
-425 VHLGRYRLQY
+425 
-435 NQDFN
+435 
-440 REHEFASSLTADV
+440 
-453 VLQYNGTG
+453 
-461 WVIAS
+461 
-466 ALPLELKLTCGS
+466 
-478 APTPNPPGSDVL
+478 
-490 NSLKVLVKCDSKTY
+490 
-504 HFEKPYKMDDGDYRL
+504 
-519 EKVDDNTYTVIV
+519 
-531 LADKYVE
+531 
-538 KYNAVYPGHTLFDN
+538 
-552 NTKTIKLVY
+552 
-561 RYGAWTVVG
+561 
-570 SNGVTFNVSCE
+570 
-581 QKYTV
+581 
-586 TYTDGVDGEVIFA
+586 
-599 DQVSYKK
+599 
-606 PGEKTPKFRGTPTR
+606 
-620 TGYKFI
+620 
-626 GWEPAVVGTVTA
+626 
-638 NATYTAQWVSISDLD
+638 
-653 PAPELVS
+653 
-660 SLYMNFQCTNENA
+660 
-673 SHDHRSEMI
+673 
-682 AIGYGIGAGGVI
+682 
-694 VTDAAGNPVYNKDGN
+694 
-709 ITAVITFYQDSGFL
+709 
-723 NEYNKRTG
+723 
-731 VAHRYADYE
+731 
-740 PKTKSVD
+740 
-747 GVLIGEVFHMYKKD
+747 
-761 YPVVFDVVCGSLY
+761 
-774 TVTYKDGTN
+774 
-783 GTVFADDVHSNLNAN
+783 
-798 AATPAFVGGTPTRPG
+798 
-813 YVFTGWNPAVAATVT
+813 
-828 GNATYTAVWE
+828 
-838 KDANGNG
+838 
-845 KPDKDEEK
+845 
-853 YTVTYTDGVENEEI
+853 
-867 FADETYSDLL
+867 
-877 SGTATPAFNGTPT
+877 
-890 RKGYAFTGW
+890 
-899 NPAVAATVTGNATYA
+899 
-914 AVWEEAAPP
+914 APP
-923 KPDKPTPPTDEI
+923 KPDKPTAPGE
-935 GGATV
+935 
-940 AVKCITGHG
+940 G
-949 DLSWKID
+949 DLSGLIGNI
-956 SSTFTVG
+956 TVNCTNG
-963 EVTGDDTTGYT
+963 KAAHELKTKGYTLISGSYTTSEVAGDAENGYTYTVTINSQKYVEQFDTDTGAAHDPKGVNATVTLKYTDNGWTVESGAPVVFDVACVTEIVPPARPGAEDLSNLKAPVDVTCTTKPETHAAVHFSLRGGTYTIGDVAGNETDGYT
-974 CTVTVQA
+974 CDITVTA
-981 EVYVNAFNSD
+981 DKYVARYNMD
-991 KKANGVKHTLADD
+991 YGKHTLTGDNT
-1004 AEKTFTMTYVN
+1004 KTLTLKYVE
-1015 GAWTGPTNPAVTF
+1015 GQWAVDTPITF
-1028 EVKCEEEL
+1028 PVECEEEL
-1036 VPVHLVIYRNGDT
+1036 FPVHLVIYRNGDT
-1049 SKAYKDVALESQP
+1049 SKAYKDIPLESQP

-1143 HSKTEGRLYSTTAL
+1143 HSKTEGRLYSTTAP

-1217 DGEAFADQAY
+1217 NGEAFADQAY
-1227 TAKYEDATPAFE
+1227 TAKYEDATPAFN

-1250 GWNPEVAET
+1250 GWTPEVAET
-1259 VTEDVTYT
+1259 VTDNATYT

-1306 TLGEYTASNVMGTAA
+1306 TLGEYTVSDVMGTAA

-1341 DMSDAVHTLIAGEP
+1341 DMGDAVHTLIAGEP

-1406 NQNVKHGGKDY
+1406 NQNVNHWGKDY

-1621 VVYNDIPYG
+1621 VVYKDIPYG
-1630 TNTPAFGTKDPTRKG
+1630 TSTPAFGTKDPTRKG
-1645 YKFLGWEPVVA
+1645 YKFVGWEPEVA
-1656 DTVTENATYVAQW
+1656 ETVTKDVTYTAKW
-1669 EKLYTVTYTDGAKG
+1669 EELYTVTYTDGVKG
-1683 KAFEDQVFTDLESGT
+1683 KAFKDQVYSDLEAGT
-1698 KTPEFN
+1698 DTPKFD
-1704 GTPTR
+1704 GKPTR
-1709 KGYKFLGW
+1709 KGYTFTGW
-1717 EPVVADTVTENVT
+1717 SPKVTDTVTKDVT
-1730 YTAPVGRTLHRYLHR
+1730 YVAQWKSVKNGKDNIPKTGDSEIVMVL
-1745 RREGQGVQGS
+1745 GS
-1755 GLQRS
+1755 VLLFSFCGAAAVSVYDRKRKHF

>member
-1 MVCAEFSVCF
+1 MKNHGLRRIFSLFLALFMVFTLLPTTALAEDTAGADETQPKTVVVNE
-11 WHCSWSSHFCPR
+11 
-23 LRWQRIRR
+23 
-31 GLTKPSPR
+31 GEKKTD
-39 PSQWTGTRR
+39 
-48 RPIPPA
+48 PPA

-70 TFTVTYTDGVG
+70 TFTVTYTDGAD
-81 GAVFDNEVHSNLP
+81 GAVFDKQVYSNLS

-102 SGSLARE
+102 SGTPARE

-124 TADVTYAAKWE
+124 TANVTYVAQWE
-135 EGKTGPRRVTLP
+135 AGKTSARRVTLP
-147 TIPGPDVD
+147 TIPDPDPAP
-155 LAALDTGHKIDV
+155 AALNTGHKIDV

-190 KFVCQYKTNHS
+190 KFVCQYSSNHS

-214 IKAAASRASVN
+214 IKAAAGRATVN
-225 SGYQI
+225 SGYTI

-298 SIRYHSFTVKNTI
+298 AIRYHSFTVKNTI

-323 AKDGADTIYAGG
+323 AKDGSDTIYTGG
-335 ALCSVSQQGNDVV
+335 TLCSVSQQGNDVV

-353 WTRTLYAVWEEAV
+353 WTRTLYAVWEEDAPAKPTAPDNDTVKALLGENAV
-366 PSKPEWSDI
+366 QIICTNAQIGHGSKTFGLIDGTFTVYQSNNRCEVVINSLSPYVNEFNAAVSVPAGTHITDNSMAGQNRTKINLVWSDG
-375 RREMQKVSVHVT
+375 KWTAADAPAKYHVLCSLQPVEPT
-387 CINPDVN
+387 TPGEGDLENI
-394 HTEKTYSYKESNDD
+394 EKLVRIVCDRNIHDAKEYGV
-408 TIGSVQDS
+408 I
-416 AGSYTCTVT
+416 AGSCEFGGIDMTGDVPTCPVT
-425 VHLGRYRLQY
+425 IRAAKYV
-435 NQDFN
+435 
-440 REHEFASSLTADV
+440 EA
-453 VLQYNGTG
+453 YNGTIG
-461 WVIAS
+461 VEHTITGDTERLLILAWDANNNVWR
-466 ALPLELKLTCGS
+466 PMTD
-478 APTPNPPGSDVL
+478 TP
-490 NSLKVLVKCDSKTY
+490 
-504 HFEKPYKMDDGDYRL
+504 
-519 EKVDDNTYTVIV
+519 
-531 LADKYVE
+531 
-538 KYNAVYPGHTLFDN
+538 
-552 NTKTIKLVY
+552 
-561 RYGAWTVVG
+561 
-570 SNGVTFNVSCE
+570 VTF
-581 QKYTV
+581 
-586 TYTDGVDGEVIFA
+586 
-599 DQVSYKK
+599 
-606 PGEKTPKFRGTPTR
+606 
-620 TGYKFI
+620 
-626 GWEPAVVGTVTA
+626 
-638 NATYTAQWVSISDLD
+638 
-653 PAPELVS
+653 
-660 SLYMNFQCTNENA
+660 
-673 SHDHRSEMI
+673 
-682 AIGYGIGAGGVI
+682 
-694 VTDAAGNPVYNKDGN
+694 PV
-709 ITAVITFYQDSGFL
+709 
-723 NEYNKRTG
+723 E
-731 VAHRYADYE
+731 
-740 PKTKSVD
+740 
-747 GVLIGEVFHMYKKD
+747 
-761 YPVVFDVVCGSLY
+761 
-774 TVTYKDGTN
+774 
-783 GTVFADDVHSNLNAN
+783 
-798 AATPAFVGGTPTRPG
+798 
-813 YVFTGWNPAVAATVT
+813 
-828 GNATYTAVWE
+828 
-838 KDANGNG
+838 
-845 KPDKDEEK
+845 
-853 YTVTYTDGVENEEI
+853 
-867 FADETYSDLL
+867 
-877 SGTATPAFNGTPT
+877 
-890 RKGYAFTGW
+890 
-899 NPAVAATVTGNATYA
+899 
-914 AVWEEAAPP
+914 
-923 KPDKPTPPTDEI
+923 
-935 GGATV
+935 
-940 AVKCITGHG
+940 
-949 DLSWKID
+949 
-956 SSTFTVG
+956 
-963 EVTGDDTTGYT
+963 
-974 CTVTVQA
+974 
-981 EVYVNAFNSD
+981 
-991 KKANGVKHTLADD
+991 
-1004 AEKTFTMTYVN
+1004 
-1015 GAWTGPTNPAVTF
+1015 
-1028 EVKCEEEL
+1028 CEEEL
-1036 VPVHLVIYRNGDT
+1036 FPVHLVIYRNGDT
-1049 SKAYKDVALESQP
+1049 SKAYKDIALEGQP

-1077 YTGNYEFYGWYDDGA
+1077 YTGNYEFYGWYDDGLF
-1092 WNNYKANPANP
+1092 NIYKSDPANP

-1143 HSKTEGRLYSTTAL
+1143 HSKTEGRLHSTTAL

-1217 DGEAFADQAY
+1217 NGEAFADQAY
-1227 TAKYEDATPAFE
+1227 TAKYEDATPAFVGTPARAGYKFLGWE
-1239 GTPTRKGFVFD
+1239 PTVAETVTENATYVAQWEKLYTVTYTDGVDGKAFKDDVHSDLEKDTPTPAFSGDTPTRKGFVFD

-1290 VCDNQNVKHGA
+1290 VCDNQNVNHGE
-1301 KAYKV
+1301 KKYKP
-1306 TLGEYTASNVMGTAA
+1306 TLGEYTVSNVMGTAA

-1330 RAAKFIEKYSS
+1330 KATKFIEKYSS
-1341 DMSDAVHTLIAGEP
+1341 DMGDAVHTLIAGEP

-1406 NQNVKHGGKDY
+1406 NQNVNHWGKDY

-1454 DMGKTHA
+1454 DMGKAHE
-1461 LIVGEQAEKTVE
+1461 LIIGEQAEKTVE
-1473 LKWDGEK
+1473 LKWNGEK

-1529 IEDTYN
+1529 IEGTYN

-1566 VGPHTLDDRDSKTIE
+1566 VGPHTLDDRDSKAIE

-1621 VVYNDIPYG
+1621 VVYKDIPYG
-1630 TNTPAFGTKDPTRKG
+1630 TGTPAFGTKDPTREG
-1645 YKFLGWEPVVA
+1645 YKFVGWEPEVA
-1656 DTVTENATYVAQW
+1656 ETVTKDVTYTAKW
-1669 EKLYTVTYTDGAKG
+1669 EKLYTVTYTDGVKG
-1683 KAFEDQVFTDLESGT
+1683 KAFKDQVYSDLESGT
-1698 KTPEFN
+1698 DTPKFD
-1704 GTPTR
+1704 GKPTR
-1709 KGYKFLGW
+1709 KGYTFTGW
-1717 EPVVADTVTENVT
+1717 SPKVTDTVTKDVT
-1730 YTAPVGRTLHRYLHR
+1730 YVAQWKSVKNGKDNIPKTGDSEIVMVL
-1745 RREGQGVQGS
+1745 GS
-1755 GLQRS
+1755 VLLFSFCGAAAVSVYDRKRKHF

>member
-1 MVCAEFSVCF
+1 MTA
-11 WHCSWSSHFCPR
+11 
-23 LRWQRIRR
+23 
-31 GLTKPSPR
+31 
-39 PSQWTGTRR
+39 
-48 RPIPPA
+48 
-54 QEQPKNEN
+54 N
-62 PPAPEEPK
+62 
-70 TFTVTYTDGVG
+70 VTY
-81 GAVFDNEVHSNLP
+81 
-94 SGTATPAF
+94 
-102 SGSLARE
+102 
-109 GYTFAGWNPAVAETV
+109 VAQ
-124 TADVTYAAKWE
+124 WE
-135 EGKTGPRRVTLP
+135 AGKTNPRRVTVP
-147 TIPGPDVD
+147 PIPDPGVAP
-155 LAALDTGHKIDV
+155 AALNTGHKIDV

-190 KFVCQYKTNHS
+190 QFVCQYKTNHS
-201 DTAYNNHTIAISD
+201 DTAYNNLTIAISD
-214 IKAAASRASVN
+214 IKAAAGRASVN

-253 CNKGSTIYLV
+253 CNKGTTIYLV

-298 SIRYHSFTVKNTI
+298 AIRYHSFTVKNTI

-323 AKDGADTIYAGG
+323 ANDGSDTIYTGG
-335 ALCSVSQQGNDVV
+335 MTCAVSQYGNDVV

-353 WTRTLYAVWEEAV
+353 WTRTLYAVWEEA
-366 PSKPEWSDI
+366 
-375 RREMQKVSVHVT
+375 T
-387 CINPDVN
+387 
-394 HTEKTYSYKESNDD
+394 
-408 TIGSVQDS
+408 
-416 AGSYTCTVT
+416 
-425 VHLGRYRLQY
+425 
-435 NQDFN
+435 
-440 REHEFASSLTADV
+440 
-453 VLQYNGTG
+453 
-461 WVIAS
+461 
-466 ALPLELKLTCGS
+466 
-478 APTPNPPGSDVL
+478 
-490 NSLKVLVKCDSKTY
+490 
-504 HFEKPYKMDDGDYRL
+504 
-519 EKVDDNTYTVIV
+519 
-531 LADKYVE
+531 
-538 KYNAVYPGHTLFDN
+538 
-552 NTKTIKLVY
+552 
-561 RYGAWTVVG
+561 
-570 SNGVTFNVSCE
+570 
-581 QKYTV
+581 
-586 TYTDGVDGEVIFA
+586 
-599 DQVSYKK
+599 
-606 PGEKTPKFRGTPTR
+606 
-620 TGYKFI
+620 
-626 GWEPAVVGTVTA
+626 
-638 NATYTAQWVSISDLD
+638 
-653 PAPELVS
+653 
-660 SLYMNFQCTNENA
+660 
-673 SHDHRSEMI
+673 
-682 AIGYGIGAGGVI
+682 
-694 VTDAAGNPVYNKDGN
+694 
-709 ITAVITFYQDSGFL
+709 
-723 NEYNKRTG
+723 
-731 VAHRYADYE
+731 
-740 PKTKSVD
+740 
-747 GVLIGEVFHMYKKD
+747 
-761 YPVVFDVVCGSLY
+761 
-774 TVTYKDGTN
+774 
-783 GTVFADDVHSNLNAN
+783 
-798 AATPAFVGGTPTRPG
+798 
-813 YVFTGWNPAVAATVT
+813 
-828 GNATYTAVWE
+828 
-838 KDANGNG
+838 
-845 KPDKDEEK
+845 
-853 YTVTYTDGVENEEI
+853 
-867 FADETYSDLL
+867 
-877 SGTATPAFNGTPT
+877 
-890 RKGYAFTGW
+890 
-899 NPAVAATVTGNATYA
+899 
-914 AVWEEAAPP
+914 PP
-923 KPDKPTPPTDEI
+923 KPDKPTAPGE
-935 GGATV
+935 
-940 AVKCITGHG
+940 G
-949 DLSWKID
+949 DLSGLIGNI
-956 SSTFTVG
+956 TVNCTNG
-963 EVTGDDTTGYT
+963 KAAHELKAKGYTLISGSHTTNEVAGDAENGYTYTVTINSQKYVEQFDADTGAAHDPKDASATVTLKYTDNGWTVTSGTPVVFNVACVTEIVPPAKPGAEDLAKLEAPVEVACTTKPETHNAARFPLIEGTYNIGDVSGNETDGYT
-974 CTVTVQA
+974 CDIIITADEYVTK
-981 EVYVNAFNSD
+981 YNTDF
-991 KKANGVKHTLADD
+991 GKHTLTGDNTKPLTLKYVEDQWAVD
-1004 AEKTFTMTYVN
+1004 A
-1015 GAWTGPTNPAVTF
+1015 PVTF
-1028 EVKCEEEL
+1028 PVECEEEL
-1036 VPVHLVIYRNGDT
+1036 FPVHLVIYRNGDT
-1049 SKAYKDVALESQP
+1049 SKAYKDVPLEGQP

-1077 YTGNYEFYGWYDDGA
+1077 YTGNYEFYGWYDDGLF
-1092 WNNYKANPANP
+1092 NIYKKDPANP

-1217 DGEAFADQAY
+1217 NGEAFADQAY
-1227 TAKYEDATPAFE
+1227 TAKYEDATPAFVGTPARAGYKFLGWE
-1239 GTPTRKGFVFD
+1239 PTVAETVTENATYVAQWEKLYTVTYTDGVGEKAFEDDVHSDLEKDTPTPAFSGGTPTRKGFVFD
-1250 GWNPEVAET
+1250 GWTPEVAET

-1306 TLGEYTASNVMGTAA
+1306 TLGEYTVSDVMGTAA

-1406 NQNVKHGGKDY
+1406 NQNVNHWGKDY

-1461 LIVGEQAEKTVE
+1461 LIVGEQAEKAVE
-1473 LKWDGEK
+1473 LKWNGEK

-1614 GEEVFAD
+1614 GEEVFED
-1621 VVYNDIPYG
+1621 VVYKDIPYG
-1630 TNTPAFGTKDPTRKG
+1630 TSTPAFGTKDPTRKG
-1645 YKFLGWEPVVA
+1645 YKFVGWEPEVA
-1656 DTVTENATYVAQW
+1656 ETVTKNVTYTAKW
-1669 EKLYTVTYTDGAKG
+1669 EKLYTVTYTDGVKG
-1683 KAFEDQVFTDLESGT
+1683 KAFKDQVYSDLEAGT
-1698 KTPEFN
+1698 ATPKFD
-1704 GTPTR
+1704 GKPTR
-1709 KGYKFLGW
+1709 KGYTFTGW
-1717 EPVVADTVTENVT
+1717 SPKVTDTVTKDVT
-1730 YTAPVGRTLHRYLHR
+1730 YVAQWKSVKNGKDNIPKTGDSEIVMVL
-1745 RREGQGVQGS
+1745 GS
-1755 GLQRS
+1755 VLLFSFCGAAAVSVYDRKRKHF

>member
-1 MVCAEFSVCF
+1 MKNHGLRRIFSLLLALFMVFTLLPTTALAED
-11 WHCSWSSHFCPR
+11 
-23 LRWQRIRR
+23 
-31 GLTKPSPR
+31 T
-39 PSQWTGTRR
+39 TGADETQ
-48 RPIPPA
+48 PKTVVVDEGEKKTDPPA

-70 TFTVTYTDGVG
+70 TFTVTYTDGAD
-81 GAVFDNEVHSNLP
+81 GAVFDNDVHSNLP

-109 GYTFAGWNPAVAETV
+109 GYTFVGWNPAVAETV

-135 EGKTGPRRVTLP
+135 EGKTNARRVPLP
-147 TIPGPDVD
+147 TIPKPDPAPAD
-155 LAALDTGHKIDV
+155 LNTGHKIDV

-214 IKAAASRASVN
+214 IKAAAGRASVN

-323 AKDGADTIYAGG
+323 ANDGSDTIYTGG
-335 ALCSVSQQGNDVV
+335 MTCAVSQYGNDVV

-353 WTRTLYAVWEEAV
+353 WTRTLYAVWEEA
-366 PSKPEWSDI
+366 
-375 RREMQKVSVHVT
+375 
-387 CINPDVN
+387 
-394 HTEKTYSYKESNDD
+394 
-408 TIGSVQDS
+408 
-416 AGSYTCTVT
+416 
-425 VHLGRYRLQY
+425 
-435 NQDFN
+435 
-440 REHEFASSLTADV
+440 
-453 VLQYNGTG
+453 
-461 WVIAS
+461 
-466 ALPLELKLTCGS
+466 
-478 APTPNPPGSDVL
+478 
-490 NSLKVLVKCDSKTY
+490 
-504 HFEKPYKMDDGDYRL
+504 
-519 EKVDDNTYTVIV
+519 
-531 LADKYVE
+531 
-538 KYNAVYPGHTLFDN
+538 
-552 NTKTIKLVY
+552 
-561 RYGAWTVVG
+561 
-570 SNGVTFNVSCE
+570 
-581 QKYTV
+581 
-586 TYTDGVDGEVIFA
+586 
-599 DQVSYKK
+599 
-606 PGEKTPKFRGTPTR
+606 
-620 TGYKFI
+620 
-626 GWEPAVVGTVTA
+626 
-638 NATYTAQWVSISDLD
+638 
-653 PAPELVS
+653 
-660 SLYMNFQCTNENA
+660 
-673 SHDHRSEMI
+673 
-682 AIGYGIGAGGVI
+682 
-694 VTDAAGNPVYNKDGN
+694 
-709 ITAVITFYQDSGFL
+709 
-723 NEYNKRTG
+723 
-731 VAHRYADYE
+731 
-740 PKTKSVD
+740 
-747 GVLIGEVFHMYKKD
+747 
-761 YPVVFDVVCGSLY
+761 
-774 TVTYKDGTN
+774 
-783 GTVFADDVHSNLNAN
+783 
-798 AATPAFVGGTPTRPG
+798 
-813 YVFTGWNPAVAATVT
+813 
-828 GNATYTAVWE
+828 
-838 KDANGNG
+838 
-845 KPDKDEEK
+845 
-853 YTVTYTDGVENEEI
+853 
-867 FADETYSDLL
+867 
-877 SGTATPAFNGTPT
+877 
-890 RKGYAFTGW
+890 
-899 NPAVAATVTGNATYA
+899 
-914 AVWEEAAPP
+914 APP
-923 KPDKPTPPTDEI
+923 KPDKPTAPGE
-935 GGATV
+935 
-940 AVKCITGHG
+940 G
-949 DLSWKID
+949 DLSGLIGQI
-956 SSTFTVG
+956 TVNCTNG
-963 EVTGDDTTGYT
+963 KAAHELKTKGYTLISGSYTTSEVAGDAENGYT
-974 CTVTVQA
+974 CTVTINSQKYVEQFDTDTGAAHTPKDAAATVTLKHTDNGWAVERGVPVVFNVVCVTEIVPPAKPGA
-981 EVYVNAFNSD
+981 EDLANLEAPVEVVCTTKPETHAAAHFSLGDGTYTIGDVAGNKTDGYTCDITVTADRYVWWYNLD
-991 KKANGVKHTLADD
+991 YGKHTLTGDNT
-1004 AEKTFTMTYVN
+1004 KTLTLKYVE
-1015 GAWTGPTNPAVTF
+1015 GQWAVDTPITF
-1028 EVKCEEEL
+1028 PVECEEEL
-1036 VPVHLVIYRNGDT
+1036 FPVHLVIYRNGDT
-1049 SKAYKDVALESQP
+1049 SKAYKDIPLESQP

-1077 YTGNYEFYGWYDDGA
+1077 YTGNYEFYGWYDDGLF
-1092 WNNYKANPANP
+1092 NIYKSDPANP

-1123 DKYQVV
+1123 DYVPVV
-1129 YFQSEEALRDFQND
+1129 YFQSEEAWRDYQND

-1217 DGEAFADQAY
+1217 NGEAFADQVY

-1239 GTPTRKGFVFD
+1239 GTPARAGYKFLGWEPTVAETVTENATYVAQWEKLYTVTYTDGVGEKAFKDDVHSDLEKDTPTPAFSGGTPTRKGFVFD

-1281 GAIGRGVAV
+1281 NAIGRGVAV
-1290 VCDNQNVKHGA
+1290 VCDNQNVNHGE
-1301 KAYKV
+1301 KKYKP
-1306 TLGEYTASNVMGTAA
+1306 TLGEYTVSNVMGTAA

-1341 DMSDAVHTLIAGEP
+1341 DMGDAVHTLIAGEP

-1406 NQNVKHGGKDY
+1406 NQNVNHWGKDY

-1461 LIVGEQAEKTVE
+1461 LIVGEQAEKAVE
-1473 LKWDGEK
+1473 LKWNGEK

-1614 GEEVFAD
+1614 GEEVFED
-1621 VVYNDIPYG
+1621 VVYKDIPYG
-1630 TNTPAFGTKDPTRKG
+1630 TSTPAFGTKDPTRKG
-1645 YKFLGWEPVVA
+1645 YKFVGWEPEVA
-1656 DTVTENATYVAQW
+1656 ETVTKNVTYTAKW
-1669 EKLYTVTYTDGAKG
+1669 EKLYTVTYTDGVKG
-1683 KAFEDQVFTDLESGT
+1683 KAFKDQVYSDLEAGT
-1698 KTPEFN
+1698 ATPKFD
-1704 GTPTR
+1704 GKPTR
-1709 KGYKFLGW
+1709 KGYTFTGW
-1717 EPVVADTVTENVT
+1717 SPKVTDTVTKDVT
-1730 YTAPVGRTLHRYLHR
+1730 YVAQWKSVKNGKDNIPKTGDSEIVMVLGSVLLFSFCGAAAVSVYGRKRKHF
-1745 RREGQGVQGS
+1745 
-1755 GLQRS
+1755 

>member
-1 MVCAEFSVCF
+1 MDRQMKGEYFKMKNHGLRRIFSLLLALFMVFTLLPTTAFAED
-11 WHCSWSSHFCPR
+11 
-23 LRWQRIRR
+23 
-31 GLTKPSPR
+31 T
-39 PSQWTGTRR
+39 TGADEAQPKTVVVDEGEKKTD
-48 RPIPPA
+48 PPA

-70 TFTVTYTDGVG
+70 TFTVTYTDGAN
-81 GAVFDNEVHSNLP
+81 GAVFPNQVSNLP
-94 SGTATPAF
+94 AGTATPAF
-102 SGSLARE
+102 SGTLARD

-124 TADVTYAAKWE
+124 TANVTYVAQWE
-135 EGKTGPRRVTLP
+135 AGKTSARRVPLP
-147 TIPGPDVD
+147 TIPKPDPAPAD
-155 LAALDTGHKIDV
+155 LNTGHKIDV

-298 SIRYHSFTVKNTI
+298 AIRYHSFTVKNTI

-323 AKDGADTIYAGG
+323 ANDGSDTIYTGG
-335 ALCSVSQQGNDVV
+335 MTCAVSQYGNDVV

-353 WTRTLYAVWEEAV
+353 WTRTLYAVWEEA
-366 PSKPEWSDI
+366 
-375 RREMQKVSVHVT
+375 T
-387 CINPDVN
+387 
-394 HTEKTYSYKESNDD
+394 
-408 TIGSVQDS
+408 
-416 AGSYTCTVT
+416 
-425 VHLGRYRLQY
+425 
-435 NQDFN
+435 
-440 REHEFASSLTADV
+440 
-453 VLQYNGTG
+453 
-461 WVIAS
+461 
-466 ALPLELKLTCGS
+466 
-478 APTPNPPGSDVL
+478 
-490 NSLKVLVKCDSKTY
+490 
-504 HFEKPYKMDDGDYRL
+504 
-519 EKVDDNTYTVIV
+519 
-531 LADKYVE
+531 
-538 KYNAVYPGHTLFDN
+538 
-552 NTKTIKLVY
+552 
-561 RYGAWTVVG
+561 
-570 SNGVTFNVSCE
+570 
-581 QKYTV
+581 
-586 TYTDGVDGEVIFA
+586 
-599 DQVSYKK
+599 
-606 PGEKTPKFRGTPTR
+606 
-620 TGYKFI
+620 
-626 GWEPAVVGTVTA
+626 
-638 NATYTAQWVSISDLD
+638 
-653 PAPELVS
+653 
-660 SLYMNFQCTNENA
+660 
-673 SHDHRSEMI
+673 
-682 AIGYGIGAGGVI
+682 
-694 VTDAAGNPVYNKDGN
+694 
-709 ITAVITFYQDSGFL
+709 
-723 NEYNKRTG
+723 
-731 VAHRYADYE
+731 
-740 PKTKSVD
+740 
-747 GVLIGEVFHMYKKD
+747 
-761 YPVVFDVVCGSLY
+761 
-774 TVTYKDGTN
+774 
-783 GTVFADDVHSNLNAN
+783 
-798 AATPAFVGGTPTRPG
+798 
-813 YVFTGWNPAVAATVT
+813 
-828 GNATYTAVWE
+828 
-838 KDANGNG
+838 
-845 KPDKDEEK
+845 
-853 YTVTYTDGVENEEI
+853 
-867 FADETYSDLL
+867 
-877 SGTATPAFNGTPT
+877 
-890 RKGYAFTGW
+890 
-899 NPAVAATVTGNATYA
+899 
-914 AVWEEAAPP
+914 PP
-923 KPDKPTPPTDEI
+923 KPDKPTAPGE
-935 GGATV
+935 
-940 AVKCITGHG
+940 G
-949 DLSWKID
+949 DLSGLIGNI
-956 SSTFTVG
+956 TVNCTNG
-963 EVTGDDTTGYT
+963 KAAHELKAKGYTLISGSYTTNEVAGDAENGYTYTVTINSQKYVEQFDADTGATHDPKDASATVTLKYTDNGWTVTSWTPVVFNVACVTEIVPPAKPGAEDLAKLEAPVEVACTTKPETHNAARFPLIEGTYNIGDVSGNETDGYT
-974 CTVTVQA
+974 CDIIITADEYVTK
-981 EVYVNAFNSD
+981 YNTDF
-991 KKANGVKHTLADD
+991 GKHTLTGDNT
-1004 AEKTFTMTYVN
+1004 KPLTLKYVEGRWVVN
-1015 GAWTGPTNPAVTF
+1015 DPVTF
-1028 EVKCEEEL
+1028 PVECEEEL
-1036 VPVHLVIYRNGDT
+1036 FPVHLVIYRNGDT

-1077 YTGNYEFYGWYDDGA
+1077 YTGNYEFYGWYDDGLF
-1092 WNNYKANPANP
+1092 NIYKSDPANP

-1123 DKYQVV
+1123 DKFQVV
-1129 YFQSEEALRDFQND
+1129 YFQSEEAWRDYQND

-1217 DGEAFADQAY
+1217 NGEAFADQAY

-1250 GWNPEVAET
+1250 GWTPEVAET
-1259 VTEDVTYT
+1259 VTDDATYT

-1306 TLGEYTASNVMGTAA
+1306 TLGEYTVSNVMGTAA

-1393 EGAIGRGVKIVCD
+1393 EGAIGRGVRIVCD
-1406 NQNVKHGGKDY
+1406 NQHVNHWAKDY
-1417 KPTQGEYTVSDVTGT
+1417 KPTQGEYTVSNVTGT

-1445 AKIIEKYSS
+1445 AKIVEKYGS
-1454 DMGKTHA
+1454 DFGKPHD
-1461 LIVGEQAEKTVE
+1461 LIVGEAAEKTVE

-1505 KGLGI
+1505 KELGI
-1510 NAKVDCTT
+1510 DAKVHCAT
-1518 TTAHNGKSYTL
+1518 TTAHTDATYAL
-1529 IEDTYN
+1529 IGGTYEI
-1535 VSDPERKGTAYT
+1535 SDPARKGTVYT
-1547 CILTVNAKDYVA
+1547 CTLTVKAKDYVA
-1559 KYNAEEN
+1559 KYNTEEN

-1591 AETSVTFNV
+1591 AETRVTFNV

-1669 EKLYTVTYTDGAKG
+1669 EELYTVTYTDGVKG
-1683 KAFEDQVFTDLESGT
+1683 KAFKDQVYKDLESGAD
-1698 KTPEFN
+1698 TPKFD
-1704 GTPTR
+1704 GKPTR
-1709 KGYKFLGW
+1709 KGYTFTGW
-1717 EPVVADTVTENVT
+1717 SPKVTDTVTKDVT
-1730 YTAPVGRTLHRYLHR
+1730 YVAQWKSVKNGKDNIPKTGDSEIVMVL
-1745 RREGQGVQGS
+1745 GS
-1755 GLQRS
+1755 VLLFSFCGAAAVSVYDRKRKHF

>member
-1 MVCAEFSVCF
+1 MDRQMKGEYFKMKNHGLRRFFSLLLALFMVFTLLPTTALAED
-11 WHCSWSSHFCPR
+11 
-23 LRWQRIRR
+23 
-31 GLTKPSPR
+31 T
-39 PSQWTGTRR
+39 TGADETQ
-48 RPIPPA
+48 PKTVVVDEGEKKTDPPA

-155 LAALDTGHKIDV
+155 PAALDTGHKIDV

-214 IKAAASRASVN
+214 IKAAAGRASVN

-242 TWSLNKSGTTA
+242 TWSLNASGTTA
-253 CNKGSTIYLV
+253 CNKGTTIYLV

-353 WTRTLYAVWEEAV
+353 WTRTLYAVWEEAA
-366 PSKPEWSDI
+366 PAKPEWSDI

-394 HTEKTYSYKESNDD
+394 HTERTYPYQESPSD
-408 TIGSVQDS
+408 TIGFVLGS

-425 VHLGRYRLQY
+425 VHLGGYLTNY
-435 NQDFN
+435 NSDFN
-440 REHEFASSLTADV
+440 REHQFASSLTADV

-461 WVIAS
+461 WEIAS

-478 APTPNPPGSDVL
+478 APTPNPPGQDVL
-490 NSLKVLVKCDSKTY
+490 DGLVVLVKCDSKTY

-538 KYNAVYPGHTLFDN
+538 KYNAVYPGHTLFDS

-586 TYTDGVDGEVIFA
+586 TYTDGVDGEVIFK

-890 RKGYAFTGW
+890 RA
-899 NPAVAATVTGNATYA
+899 
-914 AVWEEAAPP
+914 
-923 KPDKPTPPTDEI
+923 
-935 GGATV
+935 
-940 AVKCITGHG
+940 
-949 DLSWKID
+949 
-956 SSTFTVG
+956 
-963 EVTGDDTTGYT
+963 
-974 CTVTVQA
+974 
-981 EVYVNAFNSD
+981 
-991 KKANGVKHTLADD
+991 
-1004 AEKTFTMTYVN
+1004 
-1015 GAWTGPTNPAVTF
+1015 
-1028 EVKCEEEL
+1028 
-1036 VPVHLVIYRNGDT
+1036 
-1049 SKAYKDVALESQP
+1049 
-1062 KGHVIDLSTIDIADY
+1062 
-1077 YTGNYEFYGWYDDGA
+1077 
-1092 WNNYKANPANP
+1092 
-1103 PAGLKEKTVNGW
+1103 
-1115 TNLKCMVY
+1115 
-1123 DKYQVV
+1123 
-1129 YFQSEEALRDFQND
+1129 
-1143 HSKTEGRLYSTTAL
+1143 
-1157 FGSTLPTADA
+1157 
-1167 PTPTRTGYTF
+1167 
-1177 KFWSREGQN
+1177 
-1186 GDVTGQTVN
+1186 
-1195 GWTNLYAVWEK
+1195 
-1206 NTYTVTYTDGV
+1206 
-1217 DGEAFADQAY
+1217 
-1227 TAKYEDATPAFE
+1227 
-1239 GTPTRKGFVFD
+1239 
-1250 GWNPEVAET
+1250 
-1259 VTEDVTYT
+1259 
-1267 AQWKPVQ
+1267 
-1274 PDKKAIE
+1274 
-1281 GAIGRGVAV
+1281 
-1290 VCDNQNVKHGA
+1290 
-1301 KAYKV
+1301 
-1306 TLGEYTASNVMGTAA
+1306 
-1321 DGYTCTVTV
+1321 
-1330 RAAKFIEKYSS
+1330 
-1341 DMSDAVHTLIAGEP
+1341 
-1355 AEKTIELK
+1355 
-1363 WNGEKWVAETEL
+1363 
-1375 PVTFHTLC
+1375 
-1383 PPEQPSKKDI
+1383 
-1393 EGAIGRGVKIVCD
+1393 
-1406 NQNVKHGGKDY
+1406 
-1417 KPTQGEYTVSDVTGT
+1417 
-1432 ASEGYTCTITVKA
+1432 
-1445 AKIIEKYSS
+1445 
-1454 DMGKTHA
+1454 
-1461 LIVGEQAEKTVE
+1461 
-1473 LKWDGEK
+1473 
-1480 WVAKTEL
+1480 
-1487 PITFHVECP
+1487 
-1496 PEKPTYDEL
+1496 
-1505 KGLGI
+1505 
-1510 NAKVDCTT
+1510 
-1518 TTAHNGKSYTL
+1518 
-1529 IEDTYN
+1529 
-1535 VSDPERKGTAYT
+1535 
-1547 CILTVNAKDYVA
+1547 
-1559 KYNAEEN
+1559 
-1566 VGPHTLDDRDSKTIE
+1566 
-1581 LTWNGEKWTA
+1581 
-1591 AETSVTFNV
+1591 
-1600 KCELLTVTYTDGVK
+1600 
-1614 GEEVFAD
+1614 
-1621 VVYNDIPYG
+1621 
-1630 TNTPAFGTKDPTRKG
+1630 G
-1645 YKFLGWEPVVA
+1645 YKFLGWEPTVA
-1656 DTVTENATYVAQW
+1656 ETVTENATYVAQW
-1669 EKLYTVTYTDGAKG
+1669 EKLYTVTYTDGVGGKAFKDDVHSDLEKDTKTPAYKDGIPTRKGFKFLGWEPEVADTVTEDVTYIAKWGELYTVTYTDGAKG
-1683 KAFEDQVFTDLESGT
+1683 KAFEDQVYENVLSGT
-1698 KTPEFN
+1698 KTPNFD

-1709 KGYKFLGW
+1709 KGYKFVGW
-1717 EPVVADTVTENVT
+1717 EPEVAETVTENVT
-1730 YTAPVGRTLHRYLHR
+1730 YTAKWEELYTVTYTD
-1745 RREGQGVQGS
+1745 GVNGKAFKDQVYSDLEAGTDTPKFDGKPTRKGYTFTGWSPKVTDTVTKDVTYVAQWKSVKNGKDNIPKTGDSEIVMVLGS
-1755 GLQRS
+1755 VLLFSFCGAAAVSVYDRKRKHF

>member
-1 MVCAEFSVCF
+1 MQTVCASGMDRQMKGEYFKMKNHGLRRIFSLFLALFMVF
-11 WHCSWSSHFCPR
+11 TLLPTTA
-23 LRWQRIRR
+23 LAED
-31 GLTKPSPR
+31 T
-39 PSQWTGTRR
+39 TGADGTQ
-48 RPIPPA
+48 PKTVVVDEGEKKTDPPA

-94 SGTATPAF
+94 AGTATPAF
-102 SGSLARE
+102 SGTLARE
-109 GYTFAGWNPAVAETV
+109 GYTFAGWNPTVAGTV

-135 EGKTGPRRVTLP
+135 EGKTSARRVTLP

-155 LAALDTGHKIDV
+155 PAALDTGHKIDV

-214 IKAAASRASVN
+214 IKAAAGRASVN

-323 AKDGADTIYAGG
+323 AKDGSDTIYTGG
-335 ALCSVSQQGNDVV
+335 TLCSVSQYGNDVV

-353 WTRTLYAVWEEAV
+353 WTRTLYAVWEEDAPAQPTPLDEAGVKALLGENAV
-366 PSKPEWSDI
+366 QIICTNTQISHGSKTFGLIDGTFTVHQSNNRCEVVINSFSPYVNEFNAAVSVPAGTHITDNSMAGQNRTKINLVWSDG
-375 RREMQKVSVHVT
+375 KWTAADAPAKYHVLCSSQPAEPT
-387 CINPDVN
+387 APGEGDLENI
-394 HTEKTYSYKESNDD
+394 EKLVRIVCDRNIHDAKEYGV
-408 TIGSVQDS
+408 I
-416 AGSYTCTVT
+416 AGSCEFGDIDMTGDVPTCPVT
-425 VHLGRYRLQY
+425 IQAAEYVK
-435 NQDFN
+435 
-440 REHEFASSLTADV
+440 A
-453 VLQYNGTG
+453 YNGTIG
-461 WVIAS
+461 VEHTITGDTERLLILAWDANNNVWRPMTDTPVTFTIVCPPAKPGAEDLAKLEAPVEVVCTTKPETHTAAPFS
-466 ALPLELKLTCGS
+466 LIEGTYDIGDVSGNETDGYTCDITVTAGNYVALYNTDFGKHTLTGD
-478 APTPNPPGSDVL
+478 N
-490 NSLKVLVKCDSKTY
+490 SKT
-504 HFEKPYKMDDGDYRL
+504 L
-519 EKVDDNTYTVIV
+519 T
-531 LADKYVE
+531 LKYVE
-538 KYNAVYPGHTLFDN
+538 G
-552 NTKTIKLVY
+552 
-561 RYGAWTVVG
+561 RWVV
-570 SNGVTFNVSCE
+570 NDPVTF
-581 QKYTV
+581 
-586 TYTDGVDGEVIFA
+586 
-599 DQVSYKK
+599 
-606 PGEKTPKFRGTPTR
+606 
-620 TGYKFI
+620 
-626 GWEPAVVGTVTA
+626 
-638 NATYTAQWVSISDLD
+638 
-653 PAPELVS
+653 
-660 SLYMNFQCTNENA
+660 
-673 SHDHRSEMI
+673 
-682 AIGYGIGAGGVI
+682 
-694 VTDAAGNPVYNKDGN
+694 PV
-709 ITAVITFYQDSGFL
+709 
-723 NEYNKRTG
+723 E
-731 VAHRYADYE
+731 
-740 PKTKSVD
+740 
-747 GVLIGEVFHMYKKD
+747 
-761 YPVVFDVVCGSLY
+761 
-774 TVTYKDGTN
+774 
-783 GTVFADDVHSNLNAN
+783 
-798 AATPAFVGGTPTRPG
+798 
-813 YVFTGWNPAVAATVT
+813 
-828 GNATYTAVWE
+828 
-838 KDANGNG
+838 
-845 KPDKDEEK
+845 
-853 YTVTYTDGVENEEI
+853 
-867 FADETYSDLL
+867 
-877 SGTATPAFNGTPT
+877 
-890 RKGYAFTGW
+890 
-899 NPAVAATVTGNATYA
+899 
-914 AVWEEAAPP
+914 
-923 KPDKPTPPTDEI
+923 
-935 GGATV
+935 
-940 AVKCITGHG
+940 
-949 DLSWKID
+949 
-956 SSTFTVG
+956 
-963 EVTGDDTTGYT
+963 
-974 CTVTVQA
+974 
-981 EVYVNAFNSD
+981 
-991 KKANGVKHTLADD
+991 
-1004 AEKTFTMTYVN
+1004 
-1015 GAWTGPTNPAVTF
+1015 
-1028 EVKCEEEL
+1028 CEEEL
-1036 VPVHLVIYRNGDT
+1036 FPVHLVIYRNGDT

-1062 KGHVIDLSTIDIADY
+1062 KGHVIDLSTINIADY
-1077 YTGNYEFYGWYDDGA
+1077 YTGDYEFYGWYDDGA

-1143 HSKTEGRLYSTTAL
+1143 HSKTEGRLYSTTAP

-1217 DGEAFADQAY
+1217 NGEAFADQTY
-1227 TAKYEDATPAFE
+1227 TAKYEDATPTFE

-1259 VTEDVTYT
+1259 VTDNATYT

-1306 TLGEYTASNVMGTAA
+1306 TLGEYTVSNVMGTAA

-1406 NQNVKHGGKDY
+1406 NQNVNHWGKDY

-1445 AKIIEKYSS
+1445 AKIVEKYGS
-1454 DMGKTHA
+1454 DFGKPHD
-1461 LIVGEQAEKTVE
+1461 LIIGEAAEKTVE

-1496 PEKPTYDEL
+1496 PEKPTYDDL
-1505 KGLGI
+1505 KELGI
-1510 NAKVDCTT
+1510 DAKVHCATT
-1518 TTAHNGKSYTL
+1518 TVHTDATYAL
-1529 IEDTYN
+1529 IESTYEI
-1535 VSDPERKGTAYT
+1535 SDPARKGTVYT
-1547 CILTVNAKDYVA
+1547 CTLTVKAKDYVA

-1566 VGPHTLDDRDSKTIE
+1566 VGPHTLDDRDSKAIE

-1621 VVYNDIPYG
+1621 VVYKDIPYG
-1630 TNTPAFGTKDPTRKG
+1630 TSTPAFGTKDPTREG
-1645 YKFLGWEPVVA
+1645 YKFVGWEPEVA
-1656 DTVTENATYVAQW
+1656 E
-1669 EKLYTVTYTDGAKG
+1669 
-1683 KAFEDQVFTDLESGT
+1683 
-1698 KTPEFN
+1698 
-1704 GTPTR
+1704 
-1709 KGYKFLGW
+1709 
-1717 EPVVADTVTENVT
+1717 TVTENVT
-1730 YTAPVGRTLHRYLHR
+1730 YTAKWEELYTVTYTD
-1745 RREGQGVQGS
+1745 GVKGKAFKDQVYSDLEAGTATPKFDGKPTRKGYTFTGWSPKVTDTVTKDVTYVAQWKSMKNGKDNIPKTGDSDIVMVLGS
-1755 GLQRS
+1755 VLLFSFCGAAAVSVYDRKRKHF

>member
-1 MVCAEFSVCF
+1 MQTVCASGMDRQMKGEYFKMKNHGLRRIFSLLLALFMVF
-11 WHCSWSSHFCPR
+11 TLLPTTA
-23 LRWQRIRR
+23 LAED
-31 GLTKPSPR
+31 T
-39 PSQWTGTRR
+39 TGADET
-48 RPIPPA
+48 PPKTVVVNEGEKKTDPPPA

-70 TFTVTYTDGVG
+70 TFTVTYTDGAG
-81 GAVFDNEVHSNLP
+81 GAVFADKVYSNLS
-94 SGTATPAF
+94 SGTPTPAF
-102 SGSLARE
+102 DGTLARE
-109 GYTFAGWNPAVAETV
+109 GYTFAGWNPTVAGTV

-135 EGKTGPRRVTLP
+135 EGKTGPRRVTVP

-155 LAALDTGHKIDV
+155 PAALDTGHKIDV

-298 SIRYHSFTVKNTI
+298 SIRYHSFTVKNTV

-323 AKDGADTIYAGG
+323 AKDGSDTIYTGG
-335 ALCSVSQQGNDVV
+335 TLCSVSQQGNDVV

-353 WTRTLYAVWEEAV
+353 WTRTLYAVWEEA
-366 PSKPEWSDI
+366 
-375 RREMQKVSVHVT
+375 T
-387 CINPDVN
+387 
-394 HTEKTYSYKESNDD
+394 
-408 TIGSVQDS
+408 
-416 AGSYTCTVT
+416 
-425 VHLGRYRLQY
+425 
-435 NQDFN
+435 
-440 REHEFASSLTADV
+440 
-453 VLQYNGTG
+453 
-461 WVIAS
+461 
-466 ALPLELKLTCGS
+466 
-478 APTPNPPGSDVL
+478 
-490 NSLKVLVKCDSKTY
+490 
-504 HFEKPYKMDDGDYRL
+504 
-519 EKVDDNTYTVIV
+519 
-531 LADKYVE
+531 
-538 KYNAVYPGHTLFDN
+538 
-552 NTKTIKLVY
+552 
-561 RYGAWTVVG
+561 
-570 SNGVTFNVSCE
+570 
-581 QKYTV
+581 
-586 TYTDGVDGEVIFA
+586 
-599 DQVSYKK
+599 
-606 PGEKTPKFRGTPTR
+606 
-620 TGYKFI
+620 
-626 GWEPAVVGTVTA
+626 
-638 NATYTAQWVSISDLD
+638 
-653 PAPELVS
+653 
-660 SLYMNFQCTNENA
+660 
-673 SHDHRSEMI
+673 
-682 AIGYGIGAGGVI
+682 
-694 VTDAAGNPVYNKDGN
+694 
-709 ITAVITFYQDSGFL
+709 
-723 NEYNKRTG
+723 
-731 VAHRYADYE
+731 
-740 PKTKSVD
+740 
-747 GVLIGEVFHMYKKD
+747 
-761 YPVVFDVVCGSLY
+761 
-774 TVTYKDGTN
+774 
-783 GTVFADDVHSNLNAN
+783 
-798 AATPAFVGGTPTRPG
+798 
-813 YVFTGWNPAVAATVT
+813 
-828 GNATYTAVWE
+828 
-838 KDANGNG
+838 
-845 KPDKDEEK
+845 
-853 YTVTYTDGVENEEI
+853 
-867 FADETYSDLL
+867 
-877 SGTATPAFNGTPT
+877 
-890 RKGYAFTGW
+890 
-899 NPAVAATVTGNATYA
+899 
-914 AVWEEAAPP
+914 PP
-923 KPDKPTPPTDEI
+923 KPDKPTAPGE
-935 GGATV
+935 
-940 AVKCITGHG
+940 G
-949 DLSWKID
+949 DLSGLIGNI
-956 SSTFTVG
+956 TVNCTNG
-963 EVTGDDTTGYT
+963 KAAHELKTKGYTLISGSYTTSEVAGDAENGYT
-974 CTVTVQA
+974 CTVTINSQKYVEQFDTNTRT
-981 EVYVNAFNSD
+981 VHDPKGVNATVTLKYTDNGWTVESGAPVVFDVACVTEIVPPARPGAEDLSNLKAPVDVTCTTKPETHAAVHFSLRGGTYTIGDVAGNETDGYTCDITVTAD
-991 KKANGVKHTLADD
+991 KYVARYNMDYGKHTLTGDNT
-1004 AEKTFTMTYVN
+1004 KTLTLKYVE
-1015 GAWTGPTNPAVTF
+1015 GQWAVDTPITF
-1028 EVKCEEEL
+1028 PVECEEEL
-1036 VPVHLVIYRNGDT
+1036 FPVHLVIYRNGNT
-1049 SKAYKDVALESQP
+1049 TTAYKDIALESQP

-1077 YTGNYEFYGWYDDGA
+1077 YTGNYEFYGWYDDGLF
-1092 WNNYKANPANP
+1092 NIYKSDPANP

-1143 HSKTEGRLYSTTAL
+1143 HSKTEGRLYSTTAP

-1217 DGEAFADQAY
+1217 NGEAFADQVY

-1239 GTPTRKGFVFD
+1239 GTPARAGYKFLGWEPTVAETVTENATYVAQWEKLYTVTYTDGVGEKAFKDDVHSDLEKDTKTPAFSGGTPTRKGFVFD

-1306 TLGEYTASNVMGTAA
+1306 TLGEYTVSDVMGTAA

-1393 EGAIGRGVKIVCD
+1393 EGAIGRGVRIVCD
-1406 NQNVKHGGKDY
+1406 NQNVNHWAKDY

-1445 AKIIEKYSS
+1445 AKIVEKYSS

-1461 LIVGEQAEKTVE
+1461 LIVGEQPEKTVE
-1473 LKWDGEK
+1473 LKWNGEK

-1529 IEDTYN
+1529 IEGTYD

-1621 VVYNDIPYG
+1621 VVYKDIPYG
-1630 TNTPAFGTKDPTRKG
+1630 TSTPAFGTKDPTREG
-1645 YKFLGWEPVVA
+1645 YKFVGWEPEVA
-1656 DTVTENATYVAQW
+1656 DTVTKDVTYTAKW
-1669 EKLYTVTYTDGAKG
+1669 EKLYTVTYTDGVKG
-1683 KAFEDQVFTDLESGT
+1683 KAFKDQVYKDLESGT
-1698 KTPEFN
+1698 DTPKFD
-1704 GTPTR
+1704 GKPTR
-1709 KGYKFLGW
+1709 KGYTFTGW
-1717 EPVVADTVTENVT
+1717 SPKVTDTVTKDVT
-1730 YTAPVGRTLHRYLHR
+1730 YVAQWKSVKNGKDNIPKTGDGEIVMVL
-1745 RREGQGVQGS
+1745 GS
-1755 GLQRS
+1755 VLLFSFCGAAAVSVYDRKRKHF

>member
-1 MVCAEFSVCF
+1 MKNHGLRRIFSLFLALFMVFTLLPTTALAED
-11 WHCSWSSHFCPR
+11 
-23 LRWQRIRR
+23 
-31 GLTKPSPR
+31 T
-39 PSQWTGTRR
+39 TGADET
-48 RPIPPA
+48 PPKTVVVNEGEKKTDPPA
-54 QEQPKNEN
+54 QEQPNNEN

-70 TFTVTYTDGVG
+70 TFTVTYTDGAD
-81 GAVFDNEVHSNLP
+81 GAVFPNQVSNLP
-94 SGTATPAF
+94 AGTATPAF
-102 SGSLARE
+102 SGTLARD

-124 TADVTYAAKWE
+124 TANVTYVAQWE
-135 EGKTGPRRVTLP
+135 TGKTSARRVTLP
-147 TIPGPDVD
+147 TIPEPDIAP
-155 LAALDTGHKIDV
+155 AALNTGHKIDV
-167 RFTVLYVGDEFN
+167 TFTVLYVGDEFN

-214 IKAAASRASVN
+214 IKAAAGRASVN

-253 CNKGSTIYLV
+253 CNKGTTIYLV

-298 SIRYHSFTVKNTI
+298 AIRYHSFTVKNTI

-323 AKDGADTIYAGG
+323 AKDGSDTIYTGG
-335 ALCSVSQQGNDVV
+335 TLCSVSQQGNDVV

-353 WTRTLYAVWEEAV
+353 WTRTLYAVWEKAV
-366 PSKPEWSDI
+366 PSKPQWSDI
-375 RREMQKVSVHVT
+375 RGEMQKVSVHVT
-387 CINPDVN
+387 CSNPDVN

-538 KYNAVYPGHTLFDN
+538 KYNAVYPRHTLFDN

-606 PGEKTPKFRGTPTR
+606 SGEKTPAFRGTPTR
-620 TGYKFI
+620 T
-626 GWEPAVVGTVTA
+626 
-638 NATYTAQWVSISDLD
+638 
-653 PAPELVS
+653 
-660 SLYMNFQCTNENA
+660 
-673 SHDHRSEMI
+673 
-682 AIGYGIGAGGVI
+682 
-694 VTDAAGNPVYNKDGN
+694 
-709 ITAVITFYQDSGFL
+709 
-723 NEYNKRTG
+723 
-731 VAHRYADYE
+731 
-740 PKTKSVD
+740 
-747 GVLIGEVFHMYKKD
+747 
-761 YPVVFDVVCGSLY
+761 
-774 TVTYKDGTN
+774 
-783 GTVFADDVHSNLNAN
+783 
-798 AATPAFVGGTPTRPG
+798 G

-838 KDANGNG
+838 EDANGNG
-845 KPDKDEEK
+845 TPDKDEEK
-853 YTVTYTDGVENEEI
+853 YTVSYTDGVENEEI
-867 FADETYSDLL
+867 FADQVYGNLL

-890 RKGYAFTGW
+890 RTGYVFGGW
-899 NPAVAATVTGNATYA
+899 NPAVAATVTGNATYT
-914 AVWEEAAPP
+914 AVWEEDANGNGT
-923 KPDKPTPPTDEI
+923 PDKDEEKYTVSYTDGVENEEIFADQVYGNLLSGTATP
-935 GGATV
+935 
-940 AVKCITGHG
+940 
-949 DLSWKID
+949 
-956 SSTFTVG
+956 
-963 EVTGDDTTGYT
+963 
-974 CTVTVQA
+974 
-981 EVYVNAFNSD
+981 AFN
-991 KKANGVKHTLADD
+991 G
-1004 AEKTFTMTYVN
+1004 
-1015 GAWTGPTNPAVTF
+1015 
-1028 EVKCEEEL
+1028 
-1036 VPVHLVIYRNGDT
+1036 
-1049 SKAYKDVALESQP
+1049 
-1062 KGHVIDLSTIDIADY
+1062 
-1077 YTGNYEFYGWYDDGA
+1077 
-1092 WNNYKANPANP
+1092 
-1103 PAGLKEKTVNGW
+1103 
-1115 TNLKCMVY
+1115 
-1123 DKYQVV
+1123 
-1129 YFQSEEALRDFQND
+1129 
-1143 HSKTEGRLYSTTAL
+1143 
-1157 FGSTLPTADA
+1157 
-1167 PTPTRTGYTF
+1167 TPTRAGY
-1177 KFWSREGQN
+1177 KFLGWEPTVAET
-1186 GDVTGQTVN
+1186 VTENVTYVAQ
-1195 GWTNLYAVWEK
+1195 WEK
-1206 NTYTVTYTDGV
+1206 LYTVTYTDGV
-1217 DGEAFADQAY
+1217 GGKAFKDDVHSDLEKD
-1227 TAKYEDATPAFE
+1227 TPTPAFS
-1239 GTPTRKGFVFD
+1239 GDTPTRKGFVFD

-1259 VTEDVTYT
+1259 VTKDVTYT

-1290 VCDNQNVKHGA
+1290 VCDNQNVNHGE
-1301 KAYKV
+1301 KKYKP
-1306 TLGEYTASNVMGTAA
+1306 TLGEYTVSNVMGTAA

-1341 DMSDAVHTLIAGEP
+1341 DMGDAVHTLIAGEP

-1406 NQNVKHGGKDY
+1406 NQNVNHWGKDY

-1473 LKWDGEK
+1473 LKWNGEK

-1518 TTAHNGKSYTL
+1518 TTAHNDKSYTL
-1529 IEDTYN
+1529 IEGTYN

-1591 AETSVTFNV
+1591 AETRVTFNV

-1614 GEEVFAD
+1614 GEEVFED
-1621 VVYNDIPYG
+1621 VVYKDIPYG
-1630 TNTPAFGTKDPTRKG
+1630 TSTPAFGTKDPTRKG

-1709 KGYKFLGW
+1709 KGYKFAGW
-1717 EPVVADTVTENVT
+1717 EPVVSETVTENVT
-1730 YTAPVGRTLHRYLHR
+1730 YTAQWEELYTVTYTD
-1745 RREGQGVQGS
+1745 GVKGKAFKDQVYSDLESGTATPKFDGKPKRSGYTFTGWSPKVTDTVTKDVTYVAQWKSTKNGKDNVPKTGDSEIVMVLGS
-1755 GLQRS
+1755 VLLFSFCGAAAVSVYDRKRKHF

>member
-1 MVCAEFSVCF
+1 M
-11 WHCSWSSHFCPR
+11 
-23 LRWQRIRR
+23 
-31 GLTKPSPR
+31 
-39 PSQWTGTRR
+39 
-48 RPIPPA
+48 
-54 QEQPKNEN
+54 
-62 PPAPEEPK
+62 
-70 TFTVTYTDGVG
+70 
-81 GAVFDNEVHSNLP
+81 
-94 SGTATPAF
+94 
-102 SGSLARE
+102 
-109 GYTFAGWNPAVAETV
+109 

-323 AKDGADTIYAGG
+323 ANDGSDTIYTGG
-335 ALCSVSQQGNDVV
+335 MTCAVSQYGNDVV

-353 WTRTLYAVWEEAV
+353 WTRTLYAVWEEDAPAQPTPLDEAGVKALLGENAV
-366 PSKPEWSDI
+366 QIICTNTQIGHGSKTFGLIDGTFTVHQSNNRCEVVINGFSSYMSEFDAAVSVPAGTHITDNSMAGQNRTKINLVWSDG
-375 RREMQKVSVHVT
+375 KWTAADAPAKYHVLCSLQPVEPT
-387 CINPDVN
+387 TPGEGDLENI
-394 HTEKTYSYKESNDD
+394 EKLVRIVCDRNIHDAKEYGV
-408 TIGSVQDS
+408 I
-416 AGSYTCTVT
+416 AGSCEFGGIDMTGDVPTCPVT
-425 VHLGRYRLQY
+425 IRAAKYV
-435 NQDFN
+435 
-440 REHEFASSLTADV
+440 EA
-453 VLQYNGTG
+453 YNGTIG
-461 WVIAS
+461 VEHTITGDTERPLLLAWDANNNVWRPMTDTPVTFTVICPPAKPGAEDLAKLEAPVEVACTTKPETHTAAS
-466 ALPLELKLTCGS
+466 FALIEG
-478 APTPNPPGSDVL
+478 
-490 NSLKVLVKCDSKTY
+490 
-504 HFEKPYKMDDGDYRL
+504 
-519 EKVDDNTYTVIV
+519 TYTVGDTFGNETDGYTCDIIIT
-531 LADKYVE
+531 ADEYVTKYNTDFGKHTLTGDNTKPLTLKYVE
-538 KYNAVYPGHTLFDN
+538 GRWVVNAP
-552 NTKTIKLVY
+552 
-561 RYGAWTVVG
+561 
-570 SNGVTFNVSCE
+570 VTF
-581 QKYTV
+581 
-586 TYTDGVDGEVIFA
+586 
-599 DQVSYKK
+599 
-606 PGEKTPKFRGTPTR
+606 
-620 TGYKFI
+620 
-626 GWEPAVVGTVTA
+626 
-638 NATYTAQWVSISDLD
+638 
-653 PAPELVS
+653 
-660 SLYMNFQCTNENA
+660 
-673 SHDHRSEMI
+673 
-682 AIGYGIGAGGVI
+682 
-694 VTDAAGNPVYNKDGN
+694 PV
-709 ITAVITFYQDSGFL
+709 
-723 NEYNKRTG
+723 E
-731 VAHRYADYE
+731 
-740 PKTKSVD
+740 
-747 GVLIGEVFHMYKKD
+747 
-761 YPVVFDVVCGSLY
+761 
-774 TVTYKDGTN
+774 
-783 GTVFADDVHSNLNAN
+783 
-798 AATPAFVGGTPTRPG
+798 
-813 YVFTGWNPAVAATVT
+813 
-828 GNATYTAVWE
+828 
-838 KDANGNG
+838 
-845 KPDKDEEK
+845 
-853 YTVTYTDGVENEEI
+853 
-867 FADETYSDLL
+867 
-877 SGTATPAFNGTPT
+877 
-890 RKGYAFTGW
+890 
-899 NPAVAATVTGNATYA
+899 
-914 AVWEEAAPP
+914 
-923 KPDKPTPPTDEI
+923 
-935 GGATV
+935 
-940 AVKCITGHG
+940 
-949 DLSWKID
+949 
-956 SSTFTVG
+956 
-963 EVTGDDTTGYT
+963 
-974 CTVTVQA
+974 
-981 EVYVNAFNSD
+981 
-991 KKANGVKHTLADD
+991 
-1004 AEKTFTMTYVN
+1004 
-1015 GAWTGPTNPAVTF
+1015 
-1028 EVKCEEEL
+1028 CEEEL
-1036 VPVHLVIYRNGDT
+1036 FPVHLVIYRNGDT

-1217 DGEAFADQAY
+1217 NGEAFADQAY

-1239 GTPTRKGFVFD
+1239 GAPARAGYKFLGWEPTVAETVTENATYVAQWEKLYTVTYTDGVDGKAFKDDVHSDLEKDTPTPAFSGGTPTRKGFVFD

-1290 VCDNQNVKHGA
+1290 VCDNQNVNHGE
-1301 KAYKV
+1301 KRYKP
-1306 TLGEYTASNVMGTAA
+1306 TLGEYTVSNVMGTAA

-1330 RAAKFIEKYSS
+1330 KAAKFIEKYSS

-1393 EGAIGRGVKIVCD
+1393 EGSIGRGVRIVCD
-1406 NQNVKHGGKDY
+1406 NQHVNHWAKDY

-1461 LIVGEQAEKTVE
+1461 LIVGEQAEKAVE
-1473 LKWDGEK
+1473 LKWNGEK

-1496 PEKPTYDEL
+1496 PKSPPTM
-1505 KGLGI
+1505 
-1510 NAKVDCTT
+1510 N
-1518 TTAHNGKSYTL
+1518 
-1529 IEDTYN
+1529 
-1535 VSDPERKGTAYT
+1535 
-1547 CILTVNAKDYVA
+1547 
-1559 KYNAEEN
+1559 
-1566 VGPHTLDDRDSKTIE
+1566 
-1581 LTWNGEKWTA
+1581 
-1591 AETSVTFNV
+1591 
-1600 KCELLTVTYTDGVK
+1600 
-1614 GEEVFAD
+1614 
-1621 VVYNDIPYG
+1621 
-1630 TNTPAFGTKDPTRKG
+1630 
-1645 YKFLGWEPVVA
+1645 
-1656 DTVTENATYVAQW
+1656 
-1669 EKLYTVTYTDGAKG
+1669 
-1683 KAFEDQVFTDLESGT
+1683 
-1698 KTPEFN
+1698 
-1704 GTPTR
+1704 
-1709 KGYKFLGW
+1709 
-1717 EPVVADTVTENVT
+1717 
-1730 YTAPVGRTLHRYLHR
+1730 
-1745 RREGQGVQGS
+1745 
-1755 GLQRS
+1755 

>member
-39 PSQWTGTRR
+39 PSQWTRARR
-48 RPIPPA
+48 RPTPPA
-54 QEQPKNEN
+54 QEQPKDED

-70 TFTVTYTDGVG
+70 TFTVTYTDGAD
-81 GAVFDNEVHSNLP
+81 GAVFADKVYSNL
-94 SGTATPAF
+94 SFGTATPAF
-102 SGSLARE
+102 SGTLARE
-109 GYTFAGWNPAVAETV
+109 GYTFAGWNPTVAGTV
-124 TADVTYAAKWE
+124 TANVTYVAQWE
-135 EGKTGPRRVTLP
+135 AGKTSARRVPLP
-147 TIPGPDVD
+147 TIPKPDPAPAD
-155 LAALDTGHKIDV
+155 LNTGHKIDV

-298 SIRYHSFTVKNTI
+298 AIRYHSFTVKNTI

-323 AKDGADTIYAGG
+323 ANDGSDTIYTGG
-335 ALCSVSQQGNDVV
+335 MTCAVSQYGNDVV

-353 WTRTLYAVWEEAV
+353 WTRTLYAVWEEA
-366 PSKPEWSDI
+366 
-375 RREMQKVSVHVT
+375 T
-387 CINPDVN
+387 
-394 HTEKTYSYKESNDD
+394 
-408 TIGSVQDS
+408 
-416 AGSYTCTVT
+416 
-425 VHLGRYRLQY
+425 
-435 NQDFN
+435 
-440 REHEFASSLTADV
+440 
-453 VLQYNGTG
+453 
-461 WVIAS
+461 
-466 ALPLELKLTCGS
+466 
-478 APTPNPPGSDVL
+478 
-490 NSLKVLVKCDSKTY
+490 
-504 HFEKPYKMDDGDYRL
+504 
-519 EKVDDNTYTVIV
+519 
-531 LADKYVE
+531 
-538 KYNAVYPGHTLFDN
+538 
-552 NTKTIKLVY
+552 
-561 RYGAWTVVG
+561 
-570 SNGVTFNVSCE
+570 
-581 QKYTV
+581 
-586 TYTDGVDGEVIFA
+586 
-599 DQVSYKK
+599 
-606 PGEKTPKFRGTPTR
+606 
-620 TGYKFI
+620 
-626 GWEPAVVGTVTA
+626 
-638 NATYTAQWVSISDLD
+638 
-653 PAPELVS
+653 
-660 SLYMNFQCTNENA
+660 
-673 SHDHRSEMI
+673 
-682 AIGYGIGAGGVI
+682 
-694 VTDAAGNPVYNKDGN
+694 
-709 ITAVITFYQDSGFL
+709 
-723 NEYNKRTG
+723 
-731 VAHRYADYE
+731 
-740 PKTKSVD
+740 
-747 GVLIGEVFHMYKKD
+747 
-761 YPVVFDVVCGSLY
+761 
-774 TVTYKDGTN
+774 
-783 GTVFADDVHSNLNAN
+783 
-798 AATPAFVGGTPTRPG
+798 
-813 YVFTGWNPAVAATVT
+813 
-828 GNATYTAVWE
+828 
-838 KDANGNG
+838 
-845 KPDKDEEK
+845 
-853 YTVTYTDGVENEEI
+853 
-867 FADETYSDLL
+867 
-877 SGTATPAFNGTPT
+877 
-890 RKGYAFTGW
+890 
-899 NPAVAATVTGNATYA
+899 
-914 AVWEEAAPP
+914 PP
-923 KPDKPTPPTDEI
+923 KPDKPTAPGE
-935 GGATV
+935 
-940 AVKCITGHG
+940 G
-949 DLSWKID
+949 DLSGLIGNI
-956 SSTFTVG
+956 TVNCTNG
-963 EVTGDDTTGYT
+963 KAAHELKAKGYTLISGSYTTNEVAGDAENGYTYTVTINSQKYVEQFDADTGAAHDPKDASATVTLKYTDNGWTVTSGTPVVFDVACVTEIVPPARPGAEDLAKLEAPVEVACTTKPETHNAARFPLIEGTYNIGDVSGNETDGYT
-974 CTVTVQA
+974 CDIIITADEYVTK
-981 EVYVNAFNSD
+981 YNTDF
-991 KKANGVKHTLADD
+991 GKHTLTGDNT
-1004 AEKTFTMTYVN
+1004 KPLTLKYVEGRWVVN
-1015 GAWTGPTNPAVTF
+1015 DPVTF
-1028 EVKCEEEL
+1028 PVECEEEL
-1036 VPVHLVIYRNGDT
+1036 FPVHLVIYRNGDT

-1077 YTGNYEFYGWYDDGA
+1077 YTGNYEFYGWYDDGLF
-1092 WNNYKANPANP
+1092 NIYKSDPANP

-1123 DKYQVV
+1123 DKFQVV

-1143 HSKTEGRLYSTTAL
+1143 HSKTEGRLHSTTAL

-1217 DGEAFADQAY
+1217 NGEAFADQAY

-1239 GTPTRKGFVFD
+1239 GTPARAGYKFLGWEPTVAETVTENATYVAQWEKLYTVTYTDGVDGKAFKDDVHSDLEKDTPTPAFSGGTPTRKGFVFD

-1290 VCDNQNVKHGA
+1290 VCDNQNVNHGE
-1301 KAYKV
+1301 KKYKP
-1306 TLGEYTASNVMGTAA
+1306 TLGEYTVSNVMGTAA

-1341 DMSDAVHTLIAGEP
+1341 DMGDAVHTLIAGEP

-1406 NQNVKHGGKDY
+1406 NQNVNHWGKDY

-1518 TTAHNGKSYTL
+1518 TTAHNDKSYTL
-1529 IEDTYN
+1529 IEGTYN
-1535 VSDPERKGTAYT
+1535 VSDPERKGTVYT

-1614 GEEVFAD
+1614 GEEVFED
-1621 VVYNDIPYG
+1621 VVYKDIPYG
-1630 TNTPAFGTKDPTRKG
+1630 TSTPVFGTKDPTREG
-1645 YKFLGWEPVVA
+1645 YKFVGWEPEVA
-1656 DTVTENATYVAQW
+1656 ETVTKNVTYTAKW
-1669 EKLYTVTYTDGAKG
+1669 EKLYTVTYTDGVKG
-1683 KAFEDQVFTDLESGT
+1683 KAFKDQVYKDLESGT
-1698 KTPEFN
+1698 DTPKFD
-1704 GTPTR
+1704 GKPTR
-1709 KGYKFLGW
+1709 KGYTFTGW
-1717 EPVVADTVTENVT
+1717 SPKVTDTVTKDVT
-1730 YTAPVGRTLHRYLHR
+1730 YVAQWKSVKNGKDNIPKTGDSEIVMVL
-1745 RREGQGVQGS
+1745 GS
-1755 GLQRS
+1755 VLLFSFCGAAAVSVYDRKRKHF

>member
-1 MVCAEFSVCF
+1 MMKNHGLRRIFSLFLALFMVFTLLPTTALAED
-11 WHCSWSSHFCPR
+11 
-23 LRWQRIRR
+23 
-31 GLTKPSPR
+31 T
-39 PSQWTGTRR
+39 TGADETQ
-48 RPIPPA
+48 PKTVVVDEGEKKTDPPA

-109 GYTFAGWNPAVAETV
+109 GYTFVGWNPAVAETV

-135 EGKTGPRRVTLP
+135 EGKTNARRVPLP
-147 TIPGPDVD
+147 TIPKPDPAPAD
-155 LAALDTGHKIDV
+155 LNTGHKIDV

-253 CNKGSTIYLV
+253 CNKGTTIYLV

-298 SIRYHSFTVKNTI
+298 SIRYHSFTVKNTV

-323 AKDGADTIYAGG
+323 ANDGSDTIYTGG
-335 ALCSVSQQGNDVV
+335 MTCAVSQYGNDVV

-353 WTRTLYAVWEEAV
+353 WTRTLYAVWEEA
-366 PSKPEWSDI
+366 
-375 RREMQKVSVHVT
+375 
-387 CINPDVN
+387 
-394 HTEKTYSYKESNDD
+394 
-408 TIGSVQDS
+408 
-416 AGSYTCTVT
+416 
-425 VHLGRYRLQY
+425 
-435 NQDFN
+435 
-440 REHEFASSLTADV
+440 
-453 VLQYNGTG
+453 
-461 WVIAS
+461 
-466 ALPLELKLTCGS
+466 
-478 APTPNPPGSDVL
+478 
-490 NSLKVLVKCDSKTY
+490 
-504 HFEKPYKMDDGDYRL
+504 
-519 EKVDDNTYTVIV
+519 
-531 LADKYVE
+531 
-538 KYNAVYPGHTLFDN
+538 
-552 NTKTIKLVY
+552 
-561 RYGAWTVVG
+561 
-570 SNGVTFNVSCE
+570 
-581 QKYTV
+581 
-586 TYTDGVDGEVIFA
+586 
-599 DQVSYKK
+599 
-606 PGEKTPKFRGTPTR
+606 
-620 TGYKFI
+620 
-626 GWEPAVVGTVTA
+626 
-638 NATYTAQWVSISDLD
+638 
-653 PAPELVS
+653 
-660 SLYMNFQCTNENA
+660 
-673 SHDHRSEMI
+673 
-682 AIGYGIGAGGVI
+682 
-694 VTDAAGNPVYNKDGN
+694 
-709 ITAVITFYQDSGFL
+709 
-723 NEYNKRTG
+723 
-731 VAHRYADYE
+731 
-740 PKTKSVD
+740 
-747 GVLIGEVFHMYKKD
+747 
-761 YPVVFDVVCGSLY
+761 
-774 TVTYKDGTN
+774 
-783 GTVFADDVHSNLNAN
+783 
-798 AATPAFVGGTPTRPG
+798 
-813 YVFTGWNPAVAATVT
+813 
-828 GNATYTAVWE
+828 
-838 KDANGNG
+838 
-845 KPDKDEEK
+845 
-853 YTVTYTDGVENEEI
+853 
-867 FADETYSDLL
+867 
-877 SGTATPAFNGTPT
+877 
-890 RKGYAFTGW
+890 
-899 NPAVAATVTGNATYA
+899 
-914 AVWEEAAPP
+914 APP
-923 KPDKPTPPTDEI
+923 KPDKPTAPGE
-935 GGATV
+935 
-940 AVKCITGHG
+940 G
-949 DLSWKID
+949 DLSGLIGQITVNCTNEAATHVLNSKSYALIAD
-956 SSTFTVG
+956 SYNTSEVEGDAENGYTYTVTINSQKYVEQFDTNTRTVHDPKG
-963 EVTGDDTTGYT
+963 VNATVTLKYTDNGWTVESGAPVVFDVACVTEIVPPARPGAEDLANLKAPVDVTCTTKPETHAAVHFSLRGGTYTIGDVAGNETDGYT
-974 CTVTVQA
+974 CDITVTA
-981 EVYVNAFNSD
+981 DKYVARYNMD
-991 KKANGVKHTLADD
+991 YGKHTLTGDNT
-1004 AEKTFTMTYVN
+1004 KTLTLKYVE
-1015 GAWTGPTNPAVTF
+1015 GQWAVDTPITF
-1028 EVKCEEEL
+1028 PVECEEEL

-1049 SKAYKDVALESQP
+1049 SKAYKDIALESQP

-1077 YTGNYEFYGWYDDGA
+1077 YTGNYEFYGWYDDGLF
-1092 WNNYKANPANP
+1092 NIYKSDPANP

-1217 DGEAFADQAY
+1217 NGEAFADQAY

-1239 GTPTRKGFVFD
+1239 GTPARAGYKFLGWEPTVAETVTENATYVAQWEKLYTVTYTDGVGGKAFKDDVHSDLEKDTPTPAFSGGTPTRKGFVFD

-1306 TLGEYTASNVMGTAA
+1306 TLGEYTVSNVMGTAA

-1341 DMSDAVHTLIAGEP
+1341 DMGDAVHTLIAGEP

-1406 NQNVKHGGKDY
+1406 NQNVNHWGKDY

-1461 LIVGEQAEKTVE
+1461 LIVGEQAEKAVE
-1473 LKWDGEK
+1473 LKWNGEK

-1621 VVYNDIPYG
+1621 VVYKDIPYG
-1630 TNTPAFGTKDPTRKG
+1630 TSTPAFGTKDPTREG
-1645 YKFLGWEPVVA
+1645 YKFVGWEPEVTE
-1656 DTVTENATYVAQW
+1656 TVTKDVTYTAKW

-1683 KAFEDQVFTDLESGT
+1683 KAFKDQVYKDLESGAD
-1698 KTPEFN
+1698 TPKFD
-1704 GTPTR
+1704 GKPTR
-1709 KGYKFLGW
+1709 KGYTFTGW
-1717 EPVVADTVTENVT
+1717 SPKVTDTVTKDVT
-1730 YTAPVGRTLHRYLHR
+1730 YVAQWKSVKNGKDNIPKTGDSEIVMVL
-1745 RREGQGVQGS
+1745 GS
-1755 GLQRS
+1755 VLLFSFCGAAAVSVYDRKRKHF

>member
-1 MVCAEFSVCF
+1 M
-11 WHCSWSSHFCPR
+11 
-23 LRWQRIRR
+23 
-31 GLTKPSPR
+31 
-39 PSQWTGTRR
+39 
-48 RPIPPA
+48 
-54 QEQPKNEN
+54 
-62 PPAPEEPK
+62 
-70 TFTVTYTDGVG
+70 
-81 GAVFDNEVHSNLP
+81 
-94 SGTATPAF
+94 
-102 SGSLARE
+102 
-109 GYTFAGWNPAVAETV
+109 

-135 EGKTGPRRVTLP
+135 EGKTSARRVTLP

-155 LAALDTGHKIDV
+155 PAALDTGHKIDV

-298 SIRYHSFTVKNTI
+298 AIRYHSFTVKNTI

-323 AKDGADTIYAGG
+323 AKDGSDTIYTGG
-335 ALCSVSQQGNDVV
+335 TLCSVSQQGNDVV

-353 WTRTLYAVWEEAV
+353 WTRTLYAVWEEAA
-366 PSKPEWSDI
+366 PPTPDKPTAPGEGDLSGLI
-375 RREMQKVSVHVT
+375 GNIT
-387 CINPDVN
+387 VN
-394 HTEKTYSYKESNDD
+394 CTNGKAAHELKTKGYTLIS
-408 TIGSVQDS
+408 
-416 AGSYTCTVT
+416 GSYTTSEVA
-425 VHLGRYRLQY
+425 G
-435 NQDFN
+435 DA
-440 REHEFASSLTADV
+440 E
-453 VLQYNGTG
+453 NG
-461 WVIAS
+461 
-466 ALPLELKLTCGS
+466 
-478 APTPNPPGSDVL
+478 
-490 NSLKVLVKCDSKTY
+490 Y
-504 HFEKPYKMDDGDYRL
+504 
-519 EKVDDNTYTVIV
+519 TYTVTINSQ
-531 LADKYVE
+531 KYVE
-538 KYNAVYPGHTLFDN
+538 QFDTDTGAAHDPKGVNATVTLKYTDN
-552 NTKTIKLVY
+552 
-561 RYGAWTVVG
+561 GWTVE
-570 SNGVTFNVSCE
+570 S
-581 QKYTV
+581 
-586 TYTDGVDGEVIFA
+586 
-599 DQVSYKK
+599 
-606 PGEKTPKFRGTPTR
+606 
-620 TGYKFI
+620 
-626 GWEPAVVGTVTA
+626 
-638 NATYTAQWVSISDLD
+638 
-653 PAPELVS
+653 
-660 SLYMNFQCTNENA
+660 
-673 SHDHRSEMI
+673 
-682 AIGYGIGAGGVI
+682 GA
-694 VTDAAGNPVYNKDGN
+694 
-709 ITAVITFYQDSGFL
+709 
-723 NEYNKRTG
+723 
-731 VAHRYADYE
+731 
-740 PKTKSVD
+740 
-747 GVLIGEVFHMYKKD
+747 
-761 YPVVFDVVCGSLY
+761 PVVFDVAC
-774 TVTYKDGTN
+774 VTEIVPPARPGAEDL
-783 GTVFADDVHSNLNAN
+783 SNLKAPVDVTCTTKPETH
-798 AATPAFVGGTPTRPG
+798 AAVHFSLRGGTYTIG
-813 YVFTGWNPAVAATVT
+813 DVA
-828 GNATYTAVWE
+828 GNE
-838 KDANGNG
+838 
-845 KPDKDEEK
+845 
-853 YTVTYTDGVENEEI
+853 TD
-867 FADETYSDLL
+867 
-877 SGTATPAFNGTPT
+877 
-890 RKGYAFTGW
+890 
-899 NPAVAATVTGNATYA
+899 
-914 AVWEEAAPP
+914 
-923 KPDKPTPPTDEI
+923 
-935 GGATV
+935 
-940 AVKCITGHG
+940 
-949 DLSWKID
+949 
-956 SSTFTVG
+956 
-963 EVTGDDTTGYT
+963 GYT
-974 CTVTVQA
+974 CDITVTA
-981 EVYVNAFNSD
+981 DKYVARYNMD
-991 KKANGVKHTLADD
+991 YGKHTLTGDNT
-1004 AEKTFTMTYVN
+1004 KTLTLKYVEGQWVVN
-1015 GAWTGPTNPAVTF
+1015 DPVTF
-1028 EVKCEEEL
+1028 PVECEEEL
-1036 VPVHLVIYRNGDT
+1036 FPVHLVIYRNGDT

-1077 YTGNYEFYGWYDDGA
+1077 YTGNYEFYGWYDDGLF
-1092 WNNYKANPANP
+1092 NIYKSDPANP

-1123 DKYQVV
+1123 DYVPVV
-1129 YFQSEEALRDFQND
+1129 YFQSEEAWRDFQND

-1217 DGEAFADQAY
+1217 NGEAFADQAY

-1239 GTPTRKGFVFD
+1239 GTPTRAGYKFLGWEPTVAETVTENATYVAQWEKLYTVTYTDGVGGKAFKDDVHSDLEKDTPTPAFSGDTPTRKGFVFD

-1290 VCDNQNVKHGA
+1290 VCDNQNVNHGE
-1301 KAYKV
+1301 KRYKP
-1306 TLGEYTASNVMGTAA
+1306 TLGEYTVSDVMGTAA

-1406 NQNVKHGGKDY
+1406 NQNVNHWGKDY

-1454 DMGKTHA
+1454 DMGKAHA

-1529 IEDTYN
+1529 IEGTYE

-1614 GEEVFAD
+1614 GEEVFED
-1621 VVYNDIPYG
+1621 VVYKDIPYG
-1630 TNTPAFGTKDPTRKG
+1630 TGTPAFGTKDPTREG
-1645 YKFLGWEPVVA
+1645 YKFVGWEPEVA
-1656 DTVTENATYVAQW
+1656 ETVTKNVTYTAKW

-1683 KAFEDQVFTDLESGT
+1683 KAFKDQVYKDLESGT
-1698 KTPEFN
+1698 DTPKFD
-1704 GTPTR
+1704 GKPTR
-1709 KGYKFLGW
+1709 KGYTFTGW
-1717 EPVVADTVTENVT
+1717 SPKVTDTVTKDVT
-1730 YTAPVGRTLHRYLHR
+1730 YVAQWKSVKNGKDNIPKTGDSEIVMVL
-1745 RREGQGVQGS
+1745 GS
-1755 GLQRS
+1755 VLLFSFCGAAAVSVYDRKRKHF